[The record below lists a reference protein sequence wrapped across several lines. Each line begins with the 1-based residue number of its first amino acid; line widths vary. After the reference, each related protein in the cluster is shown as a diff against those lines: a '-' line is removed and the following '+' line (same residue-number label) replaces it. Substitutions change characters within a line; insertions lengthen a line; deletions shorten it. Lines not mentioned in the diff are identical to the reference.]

1 MPTGKNTQ
9 QRELHNM
16 NKWTEFAMLED
27 GKILLVH
34 EKNGTWSLPG
44 GWFDVNQSVASNTV
58 KETREEAELQVIAD
72 KIIAVPDWRR
82 HNKCNQP
89 FGVIKILP
97 YKAGRIAFC
106 FIKTGRIAL
115 RFLTRY
121 SIRSTMYYK
130 CIHMKIRI
138 KSRVPGNR
146 NVHEEGNMHKV
157 FTKRSGARVLSMFLA
172 ALLSFSSVDLTAY
185 AAAAQNGAV
194 VTEAGQADRSDIE
207 GSGDASSGN
216 ADKPGDSDAG
226 NGDKDKPENDA
237 DVSGDNA
244 SVSDGDAKLD
254 MGDAS
259 LEAQNSLGRLF
270 KDIMSETEVD
280 TEQTG
285 CGVYSVV
292 MDGTKATASIQALED
307 CTLVV
312 GIYEEDGI
320 RLIATGTA
328 DVTAGDTD
336 VTVSIEADTLPAYYH
351 VKAFLVDNVSLRPC
365 SKVYETDD
373 YTRKMQEF
381 FAKTTSDFTESQV
394 LNLDADET
402 NNFLVFADSVT
413 VIPKSTDA
421 SVNVVAEADEENLVW
436 KIKNPG
442 EDFLALKEGDIFT
455 YYYTDED
462 IIITRVISLSTEG
475 EAENTVL
482 TIQGADPEYED
493 VISFIKYG
501 AANPADD
508 DSGAVATYAA
518 ETAVSTTEAAG
529 ADNTATYAAGAA
541 ENATEADNAAT
552 YAAEADSIATQVDRA
567 GTTYGGVNFPW
578 KMANL
583 EVKPPESNVKIEL
596 SDIGGAVSVKIYV
609 DTANDINTI
618 EAGVSYGVTIKAE
631 VKIDEKEWTKDISLG
646 EIKEP
651 LGLTGLVFSAKVQF
665 VLSVEGN
672 VSAEGTLTGSVGFR
686 CNKNTG
692 VENISKTPELTLT
705 KTVEVTFKVGLK
717 MSIGLELIDD
727 KIASLAVEAEG
738 GLKLKIKAKAKV
750 LDSSSNR
757 HLCNT
762 CFTVNI
768 GPYFEADVKVET
780 LKIFTKK
787 WPLIEKNV
795 SWGSAYFSLDY
806 APHFGWGDCPHV
818 QYQGNVRVLDKAG
831 NPVAGAAV
839 IAATGN
845 NVTNSKGETRLNLN
859 VGKQNIYVKKDG
871 ALYSAEVKLPD
882 GVDKI
887 TGTVTLT
894 INPNA
899 AKKLSDSAYVEQV
912 YAMVYNRGSYDKNV
926 TYAALTAD
934 GSLYMWGGNDY
945 GQVGIGSTDN
955 QDKPVKVLE
964 NVKEFRFPDDRN
976 PLCAAVTKDGSLY
989 MWGSDSYGRLANGQL
1004 GSKQLTPYKVEFD
1017 RKDTKVA
1024 NVYFPSDGVSKNGVA
1039 ITTDGEL
1046 YLWGTNS
1053 YNEINSSNSMYVTV
1067 PTRLLTNVESFTVY
1081 RGTCAA
1087 IEKSGALW
1095 LWGNNTY
1102 GIAGKISTQSVVSPE
1117 EAVHILDGV
1126 KEVHLSYENGVA
1138 VRKNGTL
1145 WIWGYGYGQ
1154 MAGEGDNEQWIPQQQ
1169 ILPEEEITGFYEDK
1183 DCGSKYALN
1192 ADGELYAWGSN
1203 AYGQLGISTNA
1214 GTSTK
1219 NNTPAKIS
1227 ISGIKEFTVQNGT
1240 CAALT
1245 KEGKLYLWGR
1255 NQAGQLGN
1263 GSTGGYSYLPT
1274 AVLADKKVTE
1284 FQLLFGGKL
1293 CVAIVQGTAS
1303 GVSKDLYTWG
1313 SYKGGS
1319 SGGSFYADETDLEP
1333 TLQAENIK
1341 SFLTYPDVEYTYLST
1356 ISTLFTQFAVVKK
1369 DGTLWEWLGTKE
1381 GKQREDFTETA
1392 GTAVCATYV
1401 VNGSVYRQNIAVD
1414 NKGGL
1419 YTYGNP
1425 YFGEKTGVTEQYLF
1439 GDKVVTKELKS
1450 STASQAAITVENI
1463 EGMTNATV
1471 DTESMADAAVGAE
1484 SPENVT
1490 DVADAA
1496 GSMENANDAADDS
1509 DNGEAAPAGDF
1520 SNWEK
1525 NFDGLLPNEIYN
1537 IYAVKSREAENVLGS
1552 DNLLYIGQETS
1563 TAEGTLQAKLALK
1576 ESCEAPE
1583 IFCVAYSRTDLS
1595 DAEVQVEGIIY
1606 DGMPHIPQVTV
1617 ICEGKTLVP
1626 DKDYVVYYEEQVTE
1640 VGNYELTVKGIGVYE
1655 GEKAISY
1662 FVADRGDILMEDTP
1676 EDGIIPEG
1684 LWVAGI
1690 REGGYDYTGTAIKP
1704 EMRVYDKNVLLK
1716 EQVDYTVSY
1725 KNNINANDASV
1736 AAKAPTL
1743 TVTGKGNYTGKD
1755 TKTFKILP
1763 LDISSPLFEAE
1774 NISIASTGKAQ
1785 KPVPTLYFG
1794 SRQLKNKTEFTYSYY
1809 KTDET
1814 TAAAGT
1820 DSAAPAL
1827 NAAGTDS
1834 AAPALNAAGTDNAV
1848 SALNAAAGTDNAAP
1862 AFNAEG
1868 AEKLDSVKDTG
1879 TYYVEL
1885 TGNGNFTGSR
1895 TVKLT
1900 VLPSAKDNPA
1910 VKLISKVTVARIP
1923 SQVYVTANK
1932 NGVVTPEI
1940 TVKDGKTVLEEG
1952 VHYTV
1957 SYSNNNRVGTAFAII
1972 EGIEEAGYS
1981 GSRRVAFQITGTA
1994 ISKAKVTGLTGQTFV
2009 YNGEFHTPELTLTM
2023 KLNGEEKPLTENKDY
2038 TVQWQKNQN
2047 AGTATVV
2054 FTGINGYTGTMKKT
2068 FRIQAFN
2075 MATNADGRLE
2085 AKLVSTEVPYAK
2097 GGAKPELSVTFKT
2110 ESGDVL
2116 QLKEDVDYTVTY
2128 KNNKALNDGS
2138 NEKKLP
2144 SVTIKGKG
2152 NFTGTYKEVLPFTIV
2167 AQDIGRLTLTAADK
2181 VYRNKG
2187 NVYATKVTV
2196 TDLDGKVLNAGTDYE
2211 KTLLYTYKEDT
2222 TLDDGTVRTAG
2233 TVIDK
2238 KDIIPA
2244 GTVICV
2250 TVTPKGN
2257 YTGEPLT
2264 GEYAIKT
2271 YDISGAAVTIP
2282 AQIYTGKPITL
2293 DKTDPKQ
2300 ITVKVKGKVVD
2311 PDQFEIV
2318 SYRNNVAKGTATVI
2332 IRGKDNYGGT
2342 KKVTFKI
2349 NAKKFLWW
2357 SF

>member
-1 MPTGKNTQ
+1 
-9 QRELHNM
+9 
-16 NKWTEFAMLED
+16 
-27 GKILLVH
+27 
-34 EKNGTWSLPG
+34 
-44 GWFDVNQSVASNTV
+44 
-58 KETREEAELQVIAD
+58 
-72 KIIAVPDWRR
+72 
-82 HNKCNQP
+82 
-89 FGVIKILP
+89 
-97 YKAGRIAFC
+97 
-106 FIKTGRIAL
+106 
-115 RFLTRY
+115 
-121 SIRSTMYYK
+121 
-130 CIHMKIRI
+130 
-138 KSRVPGNR
+138 
-146 NVHEEGNMHKV
+146 MHKV

-172 ALLSFSSVDLTAY
+172 ALLSFSGVDLTAY

-194 VTEAGQADRSDIE
+194 VTEAGQADNRDIE

-226 NGDKDKPENDA
+226 NGDKDEPGNDT
-237 DVSGDNA
+237 DVSGDDA

-292 MDGTKATASIQALED
+292 MDGTKATVSIQALED

-413 VIPKSTDA
+413 VISKSTDA

-508 DSGAVATYAA
+508 DNGAVATYAA
-518 ETAVSTTEAAG
+518 ETAG
-529 ADNTATYAAGAA
+529 
-541 ENATEADNAAT
+541 
-552 YAAEADSIATQVDRA
+552 IATQADRA
-567 GTTYGGVNFPW
+567 GTTYGGVSFPW

-964 NVKEFRFPDDRN
+964 NVKEFGFPDDRN

-1024 NVYFPSDGVSKNGVA
+1024 NVYFPSDNVSKNGVA

-1126 KEVHLSYENGVA
+1126 KEVHLNYENGVA

-1169 ILPEEEITGFYEDK
+1169 ILPEEEIAGFYEDENY
-1183 DCGSKYALN
+1183 GSKYALT
-1192 ADGELYAWGSN
+1192 AGGELYAWGSN
-1203 AYGQLGISTNA
+1203 AYGQLGISANA

-1274 AVLADKKVTE
+1274 AVLKDKKVTE
-1284 FQLLFGGKL
+1284 FQFLFGGKL
-1293 CVAIVQGTAS
+1293 CAAIVQGTAS

-1319 SGGSFYADETDLEP
+1319 TGGVFYAEETDLEP

-1356 ISTLFTQFAVVKK
+1356 ISDLFTQFAVVKK

-1392 GTAVCATYV
+1392 GTVVCATYV
-1401 VNGSVYRQNIAVD
+1401 VDGSVYRQHIAVD
-1414 NKGGL
+1414 SKGGL

-1425 YFGEKTGVTEQYLF
+1425 LFGEKTGVTEQYLF

-1450 STASQAAITVENI
+1450 GTATQAAIAVENI

-1471 DTESMADAAVGAE
+1471 DTESMTDAAVGTE
-1484 SPENVT
+1484 SPEN
-1490 DVADAA
+1490 
-1496 GSMENANDAADDS
+1496 MNDAADDS
-1509 DNGEAAPAGDF
+1509 GNGDAAPAGDF
-1520 SNWEK
+1520 SDWEK

-1595 DAEVQVEGIIY
+1595 EAEVQVEGIIY

-1617 ICEGKTLVP
+1617 ICEGKTLVS

-1655 GEKAISY
+1655 GEKAVSY

-1814 TAAAGT
+1814 SAAAGT
-1820 DSAAPAL
+1820 D
-1827 NAAGTDS
+1827 N
-1834 AAPALNAAGTDNAV
+1834 AAPALNAAGTDNA
-1848 SALNAAAGTDNAAP
+1848 AP
-1862 AFNAEG
+1862 ADG
-1868 AEKLDSVKDTG
+1868 AEKLASVTDTG

-2009 YNGEFHTPELTLTM
+2009 YNSEFHTPELTLTM

-2068 FRIQAFN
+2068 FRIQTFN
-2075 MATNADGRLE
+2075 MAANADGRVE
-2085 AKLVSTEVPYAK
+2085 AKLVSAEVPYAK

-2110 ESGDVL
+2110 ESGEVL
-2116 QLKEDVDYTVTY
+2116 QLKEGVDYTVTY

-2211 KTLLYTYKEDT
+2211 KALLYTYKEDT
-2222 TLDDGTVRTAG
+2222 ILDDGTVRTAG

-2282 AQIYTGKPITL
+2282 AQIYTGRPITL

-2318 SYRNNVAKGTATVI
+2318 SYQNNVAKGTATVI

>member
-1 MPTGKNTQ
+1 
-9 QRELHNM
+9 
-16 NKWTEFAMLED
+16 MLED

-34 EKNGTWSLPG
+34 EKNGIWSLPG
-44 GWFDVNQSVASNTV
+44 GWCDVNQSVASNTE
-58 KETREEAELQVIAD
+58 KETREEAGLQVSAD
-72 KIIAVPDWRR
+72 KIIAVQDWRK
-82 HNKCNQP
+82 HNKCNLP

-138 KSRVPGNR
+138 KSRVPDNR
-146 NVHEEGNMHKV
+146 NVHEEDNMHKV

-185 AAAAQNGAV
+185 AAVAQNGAV
-194 VTEAGQADRSDIE
+194 VTEAGQADNRDIE
-207 GSGDASSGN
+207 GAGDASSGN

-226 NGDKDKPENDA
+226 NGDKDEPGNDT
-237 DVSGDNA
+237 DVSGDDA

-336 VTVSIEADTLPAYYH
+336 VTVNIEADTLPAYYH

-421 SVNVVAEADEENLVW
+421 SVNVVAKADEENLIW

-541 ENATEADNAAT
+541 ENATEA
-552 YAAEADSIATQVDRA
+552 AEAAGIATQADRA

-631 VKIDEKEWTKDISLG
+631 VKIDEKEWTKDILLG

-1126 KEVHLSYENGVA
+1126 KEVHLNYENGVA

-1169 ILPEEEITGFYEDK
+1169 ILPEEEIAGFYEDENY
-1183 DCGSKYALN
+1183 GSKYALT
-1192 ADGELYAWGSN
+1192 AGGELYAWGSN
-1203 AYGQLGISTNA
+1203 AYGQLGISANA

-1293 CVAIVQGTAS
+1293 CAAIVQGTAS
-1303 GVSKDLYTWG
+1303 GVSRDLYTWG

-1401 VNGSVYRQNIAVD
+1401 VNGSVYRQNIAID

-1425 YFGEKTGVTEQYLF
+1425 LFGEKTGVTEQYLF

-1450 STASQAAITVENI
+1450 STATQAAV
-1463 EGMTNATV
+1463 AV
-1471 DTESMADAAVGAE
+1471 QSMEGAE

-1496 GSMENANDAADDS
+1496 GSMENVNDAADDS
-1509 DNGEAAPAGDF
+1509 DSGDAAPAGDF

-1595 DAEVQVEGIIY
+1595 EADVQIEGIIY

-1655 GEKAISY
+1655 GEKAVSY
-1662 FVADRGDILMEDTP
+1662 FVADRGDILMGDTP

-1774 NISIASTGKAQ
+1774 NISIAATGKAQ

-1820 DSAAPAL
+1820 DSAVPAF
-1827 NAAGTDS
+1827 NAAGTNS
-1834 AAPALNAAGTDNAV
+1834 AAPALNAAGTDNA
-1848 SALNAAAGTDNAAP
+1848 AP
-1862 AFNAEG
+1862 ADG
-1868 AEKLDSVKDTG
+1868 AEKLDSVKDVG

-1900 VLPSAKDNPA
+1900 VLPSVKDNPA

-1940 TVKDGKTVLEEG
+1940 TVKDGKNVLEEG

-1981 GSRRVAFQITGTA
+1981 GSRCVAFQITGTA

-2075 MATNADGRLE
+2075 MAANADGRLE

-2116 QLKEDVDYTVTY
+2116 QLKEGVDYTVTY

-2152 NFTGTYKEVLPFTIV
+2152 NFTSTYKEILPFTIV

>member
-1 MPTGKNTQ
+1 
-9 QRELHNM
+9 
-16 NKWTEFAMLED
+16 
-27 GKILLVH
+27 
-34 EKNGTWSLPG
+34 
-44 GWFDVNQSVASNTV
+44 
-58 KETREEAELQVIAD
+58 
-72 KIIAVPDWRR
+72 
-82 HNKCNQP
+82 
-89 FGVIKILP
+89 
-97 YKAGRIAFC
+97 
-106 FIKTGRIAL
+106 
-115 RFLTRY
+115 
-121 SIRSTMYYK
+121 
-130 CIHMKIRI
+130 
-138 KSRVPGNR
+138 
-146 NVHEEGNMHKV
+146 MHKV

-226 NGDKDKPENDA
+226 NGDKDKPGDSDAGNGDKDEPGNDT
-237 DVSGDNA
+237 DVSGDDA

-270 KDIMSETEVD
+270 KDIMSETEVE

-365 SKVYETDD
+365 SKVFETDD

-421 SVNVVAEADEENLVW
+421 SVNVVSEADEENLVW

-462 IIITRVISLSTEG
+462 IIITRVTSLSTEG

-518 ETAVSTTEAAG
+518 ETAG
-529 ADNTATYAAGAA
+529 
-541 ENATEADNAAT
+541 
-552 YAAEADSIATQVDRA
+552 IATQADRA

-631 VKIDEKEWTKDISLG
+631 VKIDEKEWTKDILLG

-912 YAMVYNRGSYDKNV
+912 YAMVYNRGSYNKNV

-1024 NVYFPSDGVSKNGVA
+1024 NVYFPSDNVSKNGVA

-1126 KEVHLSYENGVA
+1126 KEVHLNYENGVA

-1183 DCGSKYALN
+1183 DCGSKYALT

-1293 CVAIVQGTAS
+1293 CTAIVQGTAS
-1303 GVSKDLYTWG
+1303 GISKDLYTWG

-1319 SGGSFYADETDLEP
+1319 ASGVFSANEADLKP

-1356 ISTLFTQFAVVKK
+1356 ISDLFTQFAVVKK

-1425 YFGEKTGVTEQYLF
+1425 LFGEKTGVTEQYLF

-1450 STASQAAITVENI
+1450 GTASQAAVTVENI

-1471 DTESMADAAVGAE
+1471 DTESMTDAAVGTE
-1484 SPENVT
+1484 SPENV
-1490 DVADAA
+1490 
-1496 GSMENANDAADDS
+1496 NDAADDS

-1525 NFDGLLPNEIYN
+1525 DFDGLLPNEIYN
-1537 IYAVKSREAENVLGS
+1537 IYAMKSKEAENILGS

-1595 DAEVQVEGIIY
+1595 EAEVQVEGIIY
-1606 DGMPHIPQVTV
+1606 DGMPHIPQVIV

-1655 GEKAISY
+1655 GEKAVFY

-1684 LWVAGI
+1684 IWVAGL

-1725 KNNINANDASV
+1725 KNNINANDATM

-1763 LDISSPLFEAE
+1763 LDISSPLFGAE

-1809 KTDET
+1809 KED
-1814 TAAAGT
+1814 
-1820 DSAAPAL
+1820 
-1827 NAAGTDS
+1827 
-1834 AAPALNAAGTDNAV
+1834 
-1848 SALNAAAGTDNAAP
+1848 
-1862 AFNAEG
+1862 
-1868 AEKLDSVKDTG
+1868 EKLDSVKDIG

-1900 VLPSAKDNPA
+1900 VLPSVKDNPA

-1981 GSRRVAFQITGTA
+1981 GSRRVAFRITGTA

-2075 MATNADGRLE
+2075 MAANADGRLE
-2085 AKLVSTEVPYAK
+2085 AKLVSAEVPYAK
-2097 GGAKPELSVTFKT
+2097 GGAKPELSVTFMT

-2116 QLKEDVDYTVTY
+2116 QLKEGIDYTVTY

-2152 NFTGTYKEVLPFTIV
+2152 NFTGTYKEILPFTIV

-2196 TDLDGKVLNAGTDYE
+2196 TDLDGKALNAGTDYE

-2222 TLDDGTVRTAG
+2222 TLDDGTVRKAG

-2250 TVTPKGN
+2250 TVTPRGS

>member
-1 MPTGKNTQ
+1 MQGKTG
-9 QRELHNM
+9 
-16 NKWTEFAMLED
+16 
-27 GKILLVH
+27 
-34 EKNGTWSLPG
+34 
-44 GWFDVNQSVASNTV
+44 
-58 KETREEAELQVIAD
+58 LQ
-72 KIIAVPDWRR
+72 
-82 HNKCNQP
+82 
-89 FGVIKILP
+89 GLIKIP
-97 YKAGRIAFC
+97 PFKA
-106 FIKTGRIAL
+106 GRIAL

-138 KSRVPGNR
+138 KSRVPDNR

-226 NGDKDKPENDA
+226 NGDKDKPSDSDAGNGDKDKPGDSDAGNGDKDEPGNDA
-237 DVSGDNA
+237 DVSGDDA

-462 IIITRVISLSTEG
+462 IIITRVISLSTKG

-529 ADNTATYAAGAA
+529 ADNTATYAAEAA
-541 ENATEADNAAT
+541 ERTTETAD
-552 YAAEADSIATQVDRA
+552 ADGITTQADRD

-631 VKIDEKEWTKDISLG
+631 VKIDEKEWTKDILLG

-899 AKKLSDSAYVEQV
+899 AKKLSDSVYVEQV

-964 NVKEFRFPDDRN
+964 NVKEFGFPDDRN

-1024 NVYFPSDGVSKNGVA
+1024 NVYFPSDNVSKNGVA

-1126 KEVHLSYENGVA
+1126 KEVHLNYENGVA

-1169 ILPEEEITGFYEDK
+1169 ILPEEEIAGFYEDENY
-1183 DCGSKYALN
+1183 GSKYALT
-1192 ADGELYAWGSN
+1192 AGGELYAWGSN
-1203 AYGQLGISTNA
+1203 AYGQLGISANA

-1293 CVAIVQGTAS
+1293 CAAIVQGTAS

-1401 VNGSVYRQNIAVD
+1401 VNGSVYRQNIAID

-1425 YFGEKTGVTEQYLF
+1425 LFGEKTGVTEQYLF

-1450 STASQAAITVENI
+1450 GTATQSAVAVQ
-1463 EGMTNATV
+1463 
-1471 DTESMADAAVGAE
+1471 SMEGAE
-1484 SPENVT
+1484 SPEIVT

-1496 GSMENANDAADDS
+1496 GSMENVNDAADDS
-1509 DNGEAAPAGDF
+1509 DNGEAAPVGDF

-1525 NFDGLLPNEIYN
+1525 DFDGLLPNEIYN
-1537 IYAVKSREAENVLGS
+1537 IYAMKSKEAENILGS

-1576 ESCEAPE
+1576 ESCETPE

-1595 DAEVQVEGIIY
+1595 EAEVQVEGIIY

-1655 GEKAISY
+1655 GEKAVSY

-1814 TAAAGT
+1814 TAADNAANELNTDSAEPALHAADT
-1820 DSAAPAL
+1820 DSAAPA
-1827 NAAGTDS
+1827 D
-1834 AAPALNAAGTDNAV
+1834 
-1848 SALNAAAGTDNAAP
+1848 
-1862 AFNAEG
+1862 G
-1868 AEKLDSVKDTG
+1868 AEKLDSVKDIG

-1900 VLPSAKDNPA
+1900 VLPSVKDNPA

-2009 YNGEFHTPELTLTM
+2009 YNGEFHTPELMLTM
-2023 KLNGEEKPLTENKDY
+2023 KLNGEEKTLTENKDY

-2075 MATNADGRLE
+2075 MAANADGRLE

-2116 QLKEDVDYTVTY
+2116 QLKEGVDYTVTY
-2128 KNNKALNDGS
+2128 KNNRALNDGS

-2167 AQDIGRLTLTAADK
+2167 AQDISKLTLTAADK

-2257 YTGEPLT
+2257 YKGEPLT

-2311 PDQFEIV
+2311 PDQFEIA

>member
-1 MPTGKNTQ
+1 
-9 QRELHNM
+9 
-16 NKWTEFAMLED
+16 MLED

-82 HNKCNQP
+82 HNKCNLP

-138 KSRVPGNR
+138 KSRVPDNR

-172 ALLSFSSVDLTAY
+172 ALLSFSSVDMTAY

-194 VTEAGQADRSDIE
+194 VTEAGQADNSDIE
-207 GSGDASSGN
+207 GAGDTSSGN

-226 NGDKDKPENDA
+226 NGDEDKPGNDA
-237 DVSGDNA
+237 DVSGDDA

-270 KDIMSETEVD
+270 KDIMSETEVE

-373 YTRKMQEF
+373 YTQKMQEF
-381 FAKTTSDFTESQV
+381 FAKTTSDFTESQM

-518 ETAVSTTEAAG
+518 ETAG
-529 ADNTATYAAGAA
+529 
-541 ENATEADNAAT
+541 
-552 YAAEADSIATQVDRA
+552 IATQADRA

-976 PLCAAVTKDGSLY
+976 PLCAAVTRDGSLY

-1024 NVYFPSDGVSKNGVA
+1024 NVYFPSDNVSKNGVA

-1053 YNEINSSNSMYVTV
+1053 YNEINSSNSMHVTV

-1126 KEVHLSYENGVA
+1126 KEVHLNYENGMA

-1169 ILPEEEITGFYEDK
+1169 ILPEEEIAGFYEDK

-1203 AYGQLGISTNA
+1203 AYGQLGISANA

-1293 CVAIVQGTAS
+1293 CAAIVQGTAS

-1401 VNGSVYRQNIAVD
+1401 VNGSVYRQNIAID

-1450 STASQAAITVENI
+1450 STASQAAIAVQSM
-1463 EGMTNATV
+1463 EGMTDAVNA
-1471 DTESMADAAVGAE
+1471 AE
-1484 SPENVT
+1484 SPEIVT

-1496 GSMENANDAADDS
+1496 GSMENVNDAADDS
-1509 DNGEAAPAGDF
+1509 DNGEAAPVGDF

-1525 NFDGLLPNEIYN
+1525 DFDGLLPNEIYN
-1537 IYAVKSREAENVLGS
+1537 IYAVKSKEAENILGS

-1595 DAEVQVEGIIY
+1595 EAEVQVEGIIY

-1655 GEKAISY
+1655 GEKAVSY

-1716 EQVDYTVSY
+1716 EQMDYTVSY

-1820 DSAAPAL
+1820 DS
-1827 NAAGTDS
+1827 T
-1834 AAPALNAAGTDNAV
+1834 APALNAAGTDNA
-1848 SALNAAAGTDNAAP
+1848 AP
-1862 AFNAEG
+1862 ADG
-1868 AEKLDSVKDTG
+1868 AEKLASVKDTG

-1940 TVKDGKTVLEEG
+1940 TVKDGKNVLEEG

-2075 MATNADGRLE
+2075 MAANADGRLE

-2116 QLKEDVDYTVTY
+2116 QLKEGVDYTVTY

-2152 NFTGTYKEVLPFTIV
+2152 NFTGTYKEILPFTIV

>member
-1 MPTGKNTQ
+1 M
-9 QRELHNM
+9 
-16 NKWTEFAMLED
+16 
-27 GKILLVH
+27 
-34 EKNGTWSLPG
+34 
-44 GWFDVNQSVASNTV
+44 
-58 KETREEAELQVIAD
+58 
-72 KIIAVPDWRR
+72 
-82 HNKCNQP
+82 
-89 FGVIKILP
+89 
-97 YKAGRIAFC
+97 
-106 FIKTGRIAL
+106 
-115 RFLTRY
+115 
-121 SIRSTMYYK
+121 
-130 CIHMKIRI
+130 
-138 KSRVPGNR
+138 
-146 NVHEEGNMHKV
+146 
-157 FTKRSGARVLSMFLA
+157 
-172 ALLSFSSVDLTAY
+172 
-185 AAAAQNGAV
+185 
-194 VTEAGQADRSDIE
+194 
-207 GSGDASSGN
+207 
-216 ADKPGDSDAG
+216 
-226 NGDKDKPENDA
+226 
-237 DVSGDNA
+237 
-244 SVSDGDAKLD
+244 
-254 MGDAS
+254 
-259 LEAQNSLGRLF
+259 
-270 KDIMSETEVD
+270 
-280 TEQTG
+280 
-285 CGVYSVV
+285 
-292 MDGTKATASIQALED
+292 
-307 CTLVV
+307 
-312 GIYEEDGI
+312 
-320 RLIATGTA
+320 
-328 DVTAGDTD
+328 
-336 VTVSIEADTLPAYYH
+336 
-351 VKAFLVDNVSLRPC
+351 
-365 SKVYETDD
+365 
-373 YTRKMQEF
+373 
-381 FAKTTSDFTESQV
+381 
-394 LNLDADET
+394 
-402 NNFLVFADSVT
+402 
-413 VIPKSTDA
+413 
-421 SVNVVAEADEENLVW
+421 
-436 KIKNPG
+436 
-442 EDFLALKEGDIFT
+442 
-455 YYYTDED
+455 
-462 IIITRVISLSTEG
+462 
-475 EAENTVL
+475 
-482 TIQGADPEYED
+482 
-493 VISFIKYG
+493 
-501 AANPADD
+501 
-508 DSGAVATYAA
+508 
-518 ETAVSTTEAAG
+518 
-529 ADNTATYAAGAA
+529 
-541 ENATEADNAAT
+541 
-552 YAAEADSIATQVDRA
+552 
-567 GTTYGGVNFPW
+567 
-578 KMANL
+578 
-583 EVKPPESNVKIEL
+583 
-596 SDIGGAVSVKIYV
+596 
-609 DTANDINTI
+609 
-618 EAGVSYGVTIKAE
+618 
-631 VKIDEKEWTKDISLG
+631 
-646 EIKEP
+646 
-651 LGLTGLVFSAKVQF
+651 
-665 VLSVEGN
+665 
-672 VSAEGTLTGSVGFR
+672 
-686 CNKNTG
+686 
-692 VENISKTPELTLT
+692 
-705 KTVEVTFKVGLK
+705 
-717 MSIGLELIDD
+717 ELIDD
-727 KIASLAVEAEG
+727 KIASLAAEAEG
-738 GLKLKIKAKAKV
+738 GLKLKIKARTRL

-757 HLCNT
+757 HLCNI
-762 CFTVNI
+762 CFTINI
-768 GPYFEADVKVET
+768 GPYFEADIKVET

-818 QYQGNVRVLDKAG
+818 QYEGNVRVLDKTG
-831 NPVAGAAV
+831 NPVVGAAV

-845 NVTNSKGETRLNLN
+845 NVTNDKGETRLNLN

-871 ALYSAEVKLPD
+871 ALYSTEVKLPD
-882 GVDKI
+882 DVDKI

-945 GQVGIGSTDN
+945 GQLGIGSTDN

-964 NVKEFRFPDDRN
+964 NVKEFQFPDDRN

-1004 GSKQLTPYKVEFD
+1004 GSKQLIPYKVEFD

-1024 NVYFPSDGVSKNGVA
+1024 NVYFTSDSVSKNGVA

-1053 YNEINSSNSMYVTV
+1053 HNEINSSNSLYVTV

-1126 KEVHLSYENGVA
+1126 KEVHLNFENGVA

-1154 MAGEGDNEQWIPQQQ
+1154 MAGEGDNQQWIPQQQ
-1169 ILPEEEITGFYEDK
+1169 ILPEEEIAGFYEDENY
-1183 DCGSKYALN
+1183 GSKYALT
-1192 ADGELYAWGSN
+1192 AGGELYAWGSN
-1203 AYGQLGISTNA
+1203 AYGQLGISANA

-1227 ISGIKEFTVQNGT
+1227 ISGIKEFTIQNGT

-1274 AVLADKKVTE
+1274 AVLKDKKVTE
-1284 FQLLFGGKL
+1284 FQFLFGGKL
-1293 CVAIVQGTAS
+1293 CAAIVQGTAS

-1313 SYKGGS
+1313 SYKGRS
-1319 SGGSFYADETDLEP
+1319 TGGVFYADETDLES

-1341 SFLTYPDVEYTYLST
+1341 SFLVYPDVEYTYLST
-1356 ISTLFTQFAVVKK
+1356 ISDLFTQFAVVKK

-1392 GTAVCATYV
+1392 GTVVCATYV
-1401 VNGSVYRQNIAVD
+1401 VDGSVYRQHIAVD
-1414 NKGGL
+1414 SKGGL

-1425 YFGEKTGVTEQYLF
+1425 LFGEKTGVTEQYLF

-1450 STASQAAITVENI
+1450 GTATQAAVAVQSM
-1463 EGMTNATV
+1463 EGMT
-1471 DTESMADAAVGAE
+1471 D
-1484 SPENVT
+1484 
-1490 DVADAA
+1490 
-1496 GSMENANDAADDS
+1496 
-1509 DNGEAAPAGDF
+1509 AAPAGDF

-1537 IYAVKSREAENVLGS
+1537 IYAVKSKEAENILGS
-1552 DNLLYIGQETS
+1552 DNLLYIGQEVS

-1576 ESCEAPE
+1576 ESCETPE

-1595 DAEVQVEGIIY
+1595 EAEVQVEGIIY

-1617 ICEGKTLVP
+1617 ICEGKNLVL

-1655 GEKAISY
+1655 GERAVSY

-1814 TAAAGT
+1814 TAE
-1820 DSAAPAL
+1820 D
-1827 NAAGTDS
+1827 NAANELNTDS
-1834 AAPALNAAGTDNAV
+1834 AAPALNAAGTDNA
-1848 SALNAAAGTDNAAP
+1848 ALAD
-1862 AFNAEG
+1862 G
-1868 AEKLDSVKDTG
+1868 AEKLDSVKDIG

-1952 VHYTV
+1952 IHYTV

-2023 KLNGEEKPLTENKDY
+2023 KLNGEEKTLTENKDY

-2075 MATNADGRLE
+2075 MAANADGRLE
-2085 AKLVSTEVPYAK
+2085 AKLVSAEVPYAK
-2097 GGAKPELSVTFKT
+2097 GGVKPELSVTFKT
-2110 ESGDVL
+2110 ENGDVL
-2116 QLKEDVDYTVTY
+2116 QLKEGVDYTVTY

-2167 AQDIGRLTLTAADK
+2167 AQDISRLTLTAADK
-2181 VYRNKG
+2181 VYQNKG
-2187 NVYATKVTV
+2187 NIYATKVTV

-2222 TLDDGTVRTAG
+2222 ILDDGTVRTAG

-2282 AQIYTGKPITL
+2282 AQIYTGKPITF
-2293 DKTDPKQ
+2293 DKNDPKQ

-2318 SYRNNVAKGTATVI
+2318 SYQNNVAKGTATVI

>member
-1 MPTGKNTQ
+1 
-9 QRELHNM
+9 
-16 NKWTEFAMLED
+16 
-27 GKILLVH
+27 
-34 EKNGTWSLPG
+34 
-44 GWFDVNQSVASNTV
+44 
-58 KETREEAELQVIAD
+58 
-72 KIIAVPDWRR
+72 
-82 HNKCNQP
+82 
-89 FGVIKILP
+89 
-97 YKAGRIAFC
+97 
-106 FIKTGRIAL
+106 
-115 RFLTRY
+115 
-121 SIRSTMYYK
+121 MYYK

-185 AAAAQNGAV
+185 AAAAQNGAT
-194 VTEAGQADRSDIE
+194 VTEAGQTDNSDIE
-207 GSGDASSGN
+207 GAGDASSGN

-226 NGDKDKPENDA
+226 NGDADKPGDSDAGNGNADKPGDSDAGNGNEDKPGNDT
-237 DVSGDNA
+237 DVSGDDA

-270 KDIMSETEVD
+270 KDIMSETEVE

-328 DVTAGDTD
+328 DVSAGDTS

-365 SKVYETDD
+365 SKVFETDD

-413 VIPKSTDA
+413 VIPRSTDA
-421 SVNVVAEADEENLVW
+421 SVNVVAEADEENLIW
-436 KIKNPG
+436 KIENPG
-442 EDFLALKEGDIFT
+442 EDFLALEEGDIFT

-462 IIITRVISLSTEG
+462 IIITRVTSLSTEG

-501 AANPADD
+501 AANPAED
-508 DSGAVATYAA
+508 DSSAA
-518 ETAVSTTEAAG
+518 
-529 ADNTATYAAGAA
+529 
-541 ENATEADNAAT
+541 AAT
-552 YAAEADSIATQVDRA
+552 YAAEAVEGTTEAAEADNTAAYAAETAENATEAAEADNTAAYAAGAVENVAEAAGIATQADRA

-578 KMANL
+578 KMGNL
-583 EVKPPESNVKIEL
+583 EVKQPDDMGKIEF
-596 SDIGGAVSVKIYV
+596 SDIGGTVSVKIYV
-609 DTANDINTI
+609 DTANDISTI
-618 EAGVSYGVTIKAE
+618 EAGVSYGITVKAE
-631 VKIDEKEWTKDISLG
+631 IKIAEKDLFDDISLG
-646 EIKEP
+646 EIKQP
-651 LGLTGLVFSAKVQF
+651 LGLTGLVFSAKVKLVF
-665 VLSVEGN
+665 SVEATGSVEG
-672 VSAEGTLTGSVGFR
+672 TMTGSVGFR

-692 VENISKTPELTLT
+692 VENISKTPEFTIT
-705 KTVEVTFKVGLK
+705 KAEELTFKVGLK
-717 MSIGLELIDD
+717 ISIGLELIDD
-727 KIASLAVEAEG
+727 KIASLAAEAEG
-738 GLKLKIKAKAKV
+738 GLKLKIKARTRL

-757 HLCNT
+757 HLCNI
-762 CFTVNI
+762 CFTINI
-768 GPYFEADVKVET
+768 GPYFEANIKVET

-818 QYQGNVRVLDKAG
+818 QYEGNVRVLDKAG

-845 NVTNSKGETRLNLN
+845 NVTNDKGETRLNLN

-882 GVDKI
+882 DVDKI

-964 NVKEFRFPDDRN
+964 NVKEFQFPDDRN

-1024 NVYFPSDGVSKNGVA
+1024 NVYFPSDSTSKNGVA

-1053 YNEINSSNSMYVTV
+1053 HKEINSSNSLYVTV
-1067 PTRLLTNVESFTVY
+1067 PTRLLTNVESFTVCQ
-1081 RGTCAA
+1081 GTCAA

-1126 KEVHLSYENGVA
+1126 KEVHLNYENGVA

-1154 MAGEGDNEQWIPQQQ
+1154 MAGEGDNQQWIPQQQ
-1169 ILPEEEITGFYEDK
+1169 ILPEEEIAGFYEDEGY
-1183 DCGSKYALN
+1183 GSKYALT

-1203 AYGQLGISTNA
+1203 AYGQLGISANA

-1227 ISGIKEFTVQNGT
+1227 INGIKEFTVQNGT

-1274 AVLADKKVTE
+1274 AVLTDKKVME
-1284 FQLLFGGKL
+1284 FQFLFGGKL
-1293 CVAIVQGTAS
+1293 CAAIVQGTAS
-1303 GVSKDLYTWG
+1303 GISKDLYTWG
-1313 SYKGGS
+1313 SYKGRS
-1319 SGGSFYADETDLEP
+1319 TGGVFYADETDLEP

-1341 SFLTYPDVEYTYLST
+1341 SFLVYPDVEYTYLST
-1356 ISTLFTQFAVVKK
+1356 ISDLFTQFAVVKK

-1392 GTAVCATYV
+1392 GTVVCATYV
-1401 VNGSVYRQNIAVD
+1401 VDGSVYRQHIAVD
-1414 NKGGL
+1414 SKGGL
-1419 YTYGNP
+1419 YIYGNP
-1425 YFGEKTGVTEQYLF
+1425 LFGEKTGVTEQYLF

-1450 STASQAAITVENI
+1450 GTATQAAIAVESM
-1463 EGMTNATV
+1463 EDMTNAV
-1471 DTESMADAAVGAE
+1471 NAVE
-1484 SPENVT
+1484 SPESV
-1490 DVADAA
+1490 
-1496 GSMENANDAADDS
+1496 NDAADDS
-1509 DNGEAAPAGDF
+1509 DSGEAAPAGDF

-1525 NFDGLLPNEIYN
+1525 DFDGLLPNEIYN
-1537 IYAVKSREAENVLGS
+1537 IYAVKSKEAENILGS

-1595 DAEVQVEGIIY
+1595 EAEVQVEGIIY

-1617 ICEGKTLVP
+1617 ICEGKTLVL

-1640 VGNYELTVKGIGVYE
+1640 VGNYELTVKGIGIYE
-1655 GEKAISY
+1655 GEKAVSY

-1690 REGGYDYTGTAIKP
+1690 REGGYDYTGTTIKP

-1820 DSAAPAL
+1820 D
-1827 NAAGTDS
+1827 NAAF
-1834 AAPALNAAGTDNAV
+1834 ALNAAGTDNA
-1848 SALNAAAGTDNAAP
+1848 AP
-1862 AFNAEG
+1862 ADG

-1895 TVKLT
+1895 TIKLT

-2023 KLNGEEKPLTENKDY
+2023 KLNGEEKTLTENKDY

-2075 MATNADGRLE
+2075 MAANADGRLE

-2097 GGAKPELSVTFKT
+2097 GGVKPELSVTFKT
-2110 ESGDVL
+2110 ENGDVL
-2116 QLKEDVDYTVTY
+2116 QLKEGVDYTVTY

-2167 AQDIGRLTLTAADK
+2167 AQDISRLTLTAADK
-2181 VYRNKG
+2181 VYQNKG
-2187 NVYATKVTV
+2187 NIYTTKVTV
-2196 TDLDGKVLNAGTDYE
+2196 TDLDGKALNAGTDYE

-2257 YTGEPLT
+2257 YTGGPLT

-2293 DKTDPKQ
+2293 DKNDPKQ

-2318 SYRNNVAKGTATVI
+2318 SYQNNVAKGTATVI

>member
-1 MPTGKNTQ
+1 
-9 QRELHNM
+9 
-16 NKWTEFAMLED
+16 
-27 GKILLVH
+27 
-34 EKNGTWSLPG
+34 
-44 GWFDVNQSVASNTV
+44 
-58 KETREEAELQVIAD
+58 
-72 KIIAVPDWRR
+72 
-82 HNKCNQP
+82 
-89 FGVIKILP
+89 
-97 YKAGRIAFC
+97 
-106 FIKTGRIAL
+106 
-115 RFLTRY
+115 
-121 SIRSTMYYK
+121 
-130 CIHMKIRI
+130 
-138 KSRVPGNR
+138 
-146 NVHEEGNMHKV
+146 MHKV

-185 AAAAQNGAV
+185 AAAAQNGAT

-207 GSGDASSGN
+207 ESGDASSGN

-226 NGDKDKPENDA
+226 NGDKDKPGDSDAGNGDKDKPGDSDAGNGDKDEPGNDA

-280 TEQTG
+280 TEQTD

-351 VKAFLVDNVSLRPC
+351 VKAFLVDDVSLRPC

-518 ETAVSTTEAAG
+518 ETAVSTTEAAE
-529 ADNTATYAAGAA
+529 ADNTATYAAEAA
-541 ENATEADNAAT
+541 ESTTEAAGADNTAT
-552 YAAEADSIATQVDRA
+552 YAAEADSIATQADRA

-631 VKIDEKEWTKDISLG
+631 VKIDEKEWTKDILLG

-871 ALYSAEVKLPD
+871 ALYSAEIKLPD

-899 AKKLSDSAYVEQV
+899 VKKLSDSAYVEQV

-964 NVKEFRFPDDRN
+964 NVKEFGFPDDRN

-1024 NVYFPSDGVSKNGVA
+1024 NVYFPSDNVSKNGVA

-1126 KEVHLSYENGVA
+1126 KEVHLNYENGVA

-1183 DCGSKYALN
+1183 DYGSKYALT
-1192 ADGELYAWGSN
+1192 AGGELYAWGSN
-1203 AYGQLGISTNA
+1203 AYGQLGTSANA

-1274 AVLADKKVTE
+1274 AVLTDKKVTE
-1284 FQLLFGGKL
+1284 FQFLFGGKL
-1293 CVAIVQGTAS
+1293 CAAIVQGTAS

-1319 SGGSFYADETDLEP
+1319 SGGVFYADETDLEP
-1333 TLQAENIK
+1333 TFQAENIK

-1392 GTAVCATYV
+1392 EAVVCATYV
-1401 VNGSVYRQNIAVD
+1401 VDGSVYRQHIAVD
-1414 NKGGL
+1414 SKGGL

-1425 YFGEKTGVTEQYLF
+1425 LFGEKTGVTEQYLF

-1450 STASQAAITVENI
+1450 STATQAAVTVENI

-1471 DTESMADAAVGAE
+1471 DTESMTDVAVGTE
-1484 SPENVT
+1484 SPENV
-1490 DVADAA
+1490 
-1496 GSMENANDAADDS
+1496 NDAADDS
-1509 DNGEAAPAGDF
+1509 DSGDATPAGDF

-1537 IYAVKSREAENVLGS
+1537 IYAMKSREAENILGS

-1576 ESCEAPE
+1576 ESCETPE

-1595 DAEVQVEGIIY
+1595 EADVQVEGIIY

-1617 ICEGKTLVP
+1617 IYEGKTLVP

-1655 GEKAISY
+1655 GEKAVSY

-1684 LWVAGI
+1684 LWVAGL

-1820 DSAAPAL
+1820 DNAAPAL
-1827 NAAGTDS
+1827 NAAGADN
-1834 AAPALNAAGTDNAV
+1834 AVPALNAAGTDNA
-1848 SALNAAAGTDNAAP
+1848 AP
-1862 AFNAEG
+1862 ADG
-1868 AEKLDSVKDTG
+1868 AEKLDSVKDVG

-1940 TVKDGKTVLEEG
+1940 TVKDGKNVLEEG

-2075 MATNADGRLE
+2075 MAANADGRLE

-2097 GGAKPELSVTFKT
+2097 GGAKPKLSVTFKT

-2116 QLKEDVDYTVTY
+2116 QLKEGVDYTVTY

-2152 NFTGTYKEVLPFTIV
+2152 NFTGTYKEILPFTIV
-2167 AQDIGRLTLTAADK
+2167 AQDISRLTLTAADK
-2181 VYRNKG
+2181 VYQNKG
-2187 NVYATKVTV
+2187 NIYTTKVTV

-2222 TLDDGTVRTAG
+2222 VLDDGTVRTAG

-2250 TVTPKGN
+2250 TVTPKGS

>member
-1 MPTGKNTQ
+1 
-9 QRELHNM
+9 
-16 NKWTEFAMLED
+16 
-27 GKILLVH
+27 
-34 EKNGTWSLPG
+34 
-44 GWFDVNQSVASNTV
+44 
-58 KETREEAELQVIAD
+58 
-72 KIIAVPDWRR
+72 
-82 HNKCNQP
+82 
-89 FGVIKILP
+89 
-97 YKAGRIAFC
+97 
-106 FIKTGRIAL
+106 
-115 RFLTRY
+115 
-121 SIRSTMYYK
+121 
-130 CIHMKIRI
+130 
-138 KSRVPGNR
+138 
-146 NVHEEGNMHKV
+146 MHKV

-194 VTEAGQADRSDIE
+194 VTEAGQADNRDIE

-226 NGDKDKPENDA
+226 NGDKDKPGDSDAGNGDKDEPGNDT
-237 DVSGDNA
+237 DVSGDDA

-270 KDIMSETEVD
+270 KDIMSETEVE

-365 SKVYETDD
+365 SKVFETDD

-421 SVNVVAEADEENLVW
+421 SVNVVSEADEENLVW

-462 IIITRVISLSTEG
+462 VIITRVTSLSTEG

-508 DSGAVATYAA
+508 DSGTAATYAA

-529 ADNTATYAAGAA
+529 ADNTATYAA
-541 ENATEADNAAT
+541 
-552 YAAEADSIATQVDRA
+552 EADSIATQADRA
-567 GTTYGGVNFPW
+567 DTAYGGVSFPW

-631 VKIDEKEWTKDISLG
+631 VKIDEKEWTKDILLG

-727 KIASLAVEAEG
+727 KIASLAAEAEG

-1004 GSKQLTPYKVEFD
+1004 GSKQLIPYKVEFD

-1126 KEVHLSYENGVA
+1126 KEVHLNYENGVA

-1169 ILPEEEITGFYEDK
+1169 ILPEEKITGFYEDK
-1183 DCGSKYALN
+1183 DCGSKYALT

-1203 AYGQLGISTNA
+1203 AYGQLGISANA

-1255 NQAGQLGN
+1255 NLAGQLGN

-1284 FQLLFGGKL
+1284 FQFLFGGKL
-1293 CVAIVQGTAS
+1293 CAAIVQGTAS

-1319 SGGSFYADETDLEP
+1319 SGGSFYADETDLKP

-1401 VNGSVYRQNIAVD
+1401 VDGSVYRQNIAVD

-1419 YTYGNP
+1419 YTYGNSLS
-1425 YFGEKTGVTEQYLF
+1425 GEKTGVTEQYLF

-1450 STASQAAITVENI
+1450 GTASQAAIAVENI

-1471 DTESMADAAVGAE
+1471 DTESMAVAAVGAE

-1496 GSMENANDAADDS
+1496 ESPENVNDAADDS
-1509 DNGEAAPAGDF
+1509 DSGEAAPAGDF

-1537 IYAVKSREAENVLGS
+1537 IYAVKSKEAENILGS

-1595 DAEVQVEGIIY
+1595 EAEVQVEGIIY

-1655 GEKAISY
+1655 GEKAVSY

-1684 LWVAGI
+1684 LWVAGL

-1725 KNNINANDASV
+1725 KNNINANDATM

-1763 LDISSPLFEAE
+1763 LDISSPLFGAE

-1814 TAAAGT
+1814 TAA
-1820 DSAAPAL
+1820 D
-1827 NAAGTDS
+1827 NAANELNTDN
-1834 AAPALNAAGTDNAV
+1834 AVPALNAAGTDN
-1848 SALNAAAGTDNAAP
+1848 TAP
-1862 AFNAEG
+1862 ADG
-1868 AEKLDSVKDTG
+1868 AEKLASVKDVG

-1940 TVKDGKTVLEEG
+1940 TVKDGKNVLEEG

-2009 YNGEFHTPELTLTM
+2009 YNGEFHTPELMLTM
-2023 KLNGEEKPLTENKDY
+2023 KLNGEEKPLTESKDY

-2075 MATNADGRLE
+2075 MAANADGRLE

-2116 QLKEDVDYTVTY
+2116 QLKEGVDYTVTY

-2152 NFTGTYKEVLPFTIV
+2152 NFTGTYKEILPFTIV

-2222 TLDDGTVRTAG
+2222 TLDDGTVRAAG

-2257 YTGEPLT
+2257 YKGEPLT

>member
-1 MPTGKNTQ
+1 
-9 QRELHNM
+9 
-16 NKWTEFAMLED
+16 
-27 GKILLVH
+27 
-34 EKNGTWSLPG
+34 
-44 GWFDVNQSVASNTV
+44 
-58 KETREEAELQVIAD
+58 
-72 KIIAVPDWRR
+72 
-82 HNKCNQP
+82 
-89 FGVIKILP
+89 
-97 YKAGRIAFC
+97 
-106 FIKTGRIAL
+106 
-115 RFLTRY
+115 
-121 SIRSTMYYK
+121 
-130 CIHMKIRI
+130 
-138 KSRVPGNR
+138 
-146 NVHEEGNMHKV
+146 MHKV

-172 ALLSFSSVDLTAY
+172 ALLSFSSIDLTAY
-185 AAAAQNGAV
+185 AAAAQNGTM
-194 VTEAGQADRSDIE
+194 VTEAGQADNSDIE
-207 GSGDASSGN
+207 GAGDTSSGNADKPGDSDASSGN

-226 NGDKDKPENDA
+226 NGDKDKPGNDA
-237 DVSGDNA
+237 DVSGDDA

-270 KDIMSETEVD
+270 KDIMSETEVE

-365 SKVYETDD
+365 SKVFETDD

-421 SVNVVAEADEENLVW
+421 SVNVVSEADEENLVW

-462 IIITRVISLSTEG
+462 VIITRVTSLSTEG

-508 DSGAVATYAA
+508 DSGTAATYAA

-529 ADNTATYAAGAA
+529 ADNTATYAA
-541 ENATEADNAAT
+541 
-552 YAAEADSIATQVDRA
+552 EADSIATQADRA
-567 GTTYGGVNFPW
+567 GTAYGGVSFPW

-631 VKIDEKEWTKDISLG
+631 VKIDEKEWTKDILLG

-717 MSIGLELIDD
+717 ISMGLELIDD
-727 KIASLAVEAEG
+727 KIASLAAEAEG

-882 GVDKI
+882 GVDKV

-1004 GSKQLTPYKVEFD
+1004 GSKQLTPYKMEFD

-1039 ITTDGEL
+1039 ITTNGEL

-1102 GIAGKISTQSVVSPE
+1102 GIAGKIRTQSVVSPE

-1126 KEVHLSYENGVA
+1126 KEVHLNYENGVA

-1154 MAGEGDNEQWIPQQQ
+1154 MAGEGDNKQWIPQQQ
-1169 ILPEEEITGFYEDK
+1169 ILPEEEIAGFYEDENY
-1183 DCGSKYALN
+1183 GSKYALT
-1192 ADGELYAWGSN
+1192 AGGELYAWGSN
-1203 AYGQLGISTNA
+1203 AYGQLGVSANA

-1240 CAALT
+1240 CAALS

-1284 FQLLFGGKL
+1284 FQFLFGGKL
-1293 CVAIVQGTAS
+1293 CAAIVQGTAS

-1341 SFLTYPDVEYTYLST
+1341 SFLVYPDVEYTYLST
-1356 ISTLFTQFAVVKK
+1356 SSTLFTQFAVVKK

-1392 GTAVCATYV
+1392 EAVVCATYV
-1401 VNGSVYRQNIAVD
+1401 VDGSVYRQHIAVD
-1414 NKGGL
+1414 SKGGL

-1425 YFGEKTGVTEQYLF
+1425 LFGEKTGVTEQYLF

-1450 STASQAAITVENI
+1450 STASQAAVTVENI

-1471 DTESMADAAVGAE
+1471 DTESMTDAAVGTE
-1484 SPENVT
+1484 SPENV
-1490 DVADAA
+1490 
-1496 GSMENANDAADDS
+1496 NDAADDS
-1509 DNGEAAPAGDF
+1509 DSKDAAPAGDF
-1520 SNWEK
+1520 SDWEK

-1576 ESCEAPE
+1576 ESCETPE

-1595 DAEVQVEGIIY
+1595 EAEVQVEGIIY
-1606 DGMPHIPQVTV
+1606 DGMPHIPQVIV

-1655 GEKAISY
+1655 GEKAVSY

-1716 EQVDYTVSY
+1716 EKVDYTVSY
-1725 KNNINANDASV
+1725 KNNINANDATM

-1763 LDISSPLFEAE
+1763 LDISSPLFGAE

-1814 TAAAGT
+1814 TAADNAANELNT

-1827 NAAGTDS
+1827 HAADTDNT
-1834 AAPALNAAGTDNAV
+1834 APAD
-1848 SALNAAAGTDNAAP
+1848 
-1862 AFNAEG
+1862 G
-1868 AEKLDSVKDTG
+1868 AEKLDSVTDVG

-1900 VLPSAKDNPA
+1900 VLPSVKDNPA

-1940 TVKDGKTVLEEG
+1940 TE
-1952 VHYTV
+1952 
-1957 SYSNNNRVGTAFAII
+1957 RAF
-1972 EGIEEAGYS
+1972 
-1981 GSRRVAFQITGTA
+1981 
-1994 ISKAKVTGLTGQTFV
+1994 
-2009 YNGEFHTPELTLTM
+2009 
-2023 KLNGEEKPLTENKDY
+2023 
-2038 TVQWQKNQN
+2038 
-2047 AGTATVV
+2047 
-2054 FTGINGYTGTMKKT
+2054 
-2068 FRIQAFN
+2068 
-2075 MATNADGRLE
+2075 
-2085 AKLVSTEVPYAK
+2085 
-2097 GGAKPELSVTFKT
+2097 
-2110 ESGDVL
+2110 
-2116 QLKEDVDYTVTY
+2116 
-2128 KNNKALNDGS
+2128 
-2138 NEKKLP
+2138 
-2144 SVTIKGKG
+2144 
-2152 NFTGTYKEVLPFTIV
+2152 
-2167 AQDIGRLTLTAADK
+2167 
-2181 VYRNKG
+2181 
-2187 NVYATKVTV
+2187 
-2196 TDLDGKVLNAGTDYE
+2196 
-2211 KTLLYTYKEDT
+2211 T
-2222 TLDDGTVRTAG
+2222 TR
-2233 TVIDK
+2233 
-2238 KDIIPA
+2238 
-2244 GTVICV
+2244 
-2250 TVTPKGN
+2250 
-2257 YTGEPLT
+2257 
-2264 GEYAIKT
+2264 
-2271 YDISGAAVTIP
+2271 
-2282 AQIYTGKPITL
+2282 
-2293 DKTDPKQ
+2293 
-2300 ITVKVKGKVVD
+2300 
-2311 PDQFEIV
+2311 
-2318 SYRNNVAKGTATVI
+2318 
-2332 IRGKDNYGGT
+2332 
-2342 KKVTFKI
+2342 
-2349 NAKKFLWW
+2349 
-2357 SF
+2357 

>member
-1 MPTGKNTQ
+1 MPELPENRRKFLLKN
-9 QRELHNM
+9 R
-16 NKWTEFAMLED
+16 
-27 GKILLVH
+27 KI
-34 EKNGTWSLPG
+34 P
-44 GWFDVNQSVASNTV
+44 
-58 KETREEAELQVIAD
+58 
-72 KIIAVPDWRR
+72 
-82 HNKCNQP
+82 
-89 FGVIKILP
+89 
-97 YKAGRIAFC
+97 
-106 FIKTGRIAL
+106 L
-115 RFLTRY
+115 RFLTKY
-121 SIRSTMYYK
+121 CIRSTMYYK

-138 KSRVPGNR
+138 KSRVPDNR
-146 NVHEEGNMHKV
+146 NVHEEDNMHKV

-194 VTEAGQADRSDIE
+194 VTEAGQADNRDIE

-226 NGDKDKPENDA
+226 NGDKDEPGNDA

-541 ENATEADNAAT
+541 ENATEAVETAG
-552 YAAEADSIATQVDRA
+552 IATQADRA

-631 VKIDEKEWTKDISLG
+631 VKIDEKEWTKDILLG

-705 KTVEVTFKVGLK
+705 KTVEVTFKAGIKISFGV
-717 MSIGLELIDD
+717 ELIDD
-727 KIASLAVEAEG
+727 KIASLAAEAEG

-1053 YNEINSSNSMYVTV
+1053 YNEINGSNSMYVTV

-1126 KEVHLSYENGVA
+1126 KEVHLNYENGVA

-1169 ILPEEEITGFYEDK
+1169 ILPEEEIAGFYEDENY
-1183 DCGSKYALN
+1183 GSKYALT
-1192 ADGELYAWGSN
+1192 AGGELYAWGSN
-1203 AYGQLGISTNA
+1203 AYGQLGISANA

-1227 ISGIKEFTVQNGT
+1227 ISGIKEFAVQNGT

-1284 FQLLFGGKL
+1284 FQFLFGGKL
-1293 CVAIVQGTAS
+1293 CAAIVQGTAS
-1303 GVSKDLYTWG
+1303 GISKDLYTWG

-1319 SGGSFYADETDLEP
+1319 ASGVFSANEADLEP

-1356 ISTLFTQFAVVKK
+1356 ISDLFTQFAVVKK

-1401 VNGSVYRQNIAVD
+1401 VNGSVYRQNIAID

-1425 YFGEKTGVTEQYLF
+1425 YYGAKEGVTGQYLF

-1450 STASQAAITVENI
+1450 STASQAAVAVENI

-1471 DTESMADAAVGAE
+1471 DTESMTDAAVGTE

-1509 DNGEAAPAGDF
+1509 DSGEATPAGDF

-1525 NFDGLLPNEIYN
+1525 NFDGLFPNEVYN
-1537 IYAVKSREAENVLGS
+1537 IYAMKSREAENVLGS

-1576 ESCEAPE
+1576 ESCETPE

-1655 GEKAISY
+1655 GEKAVSY

-1755 TKTFKILP
+1755 TKTFKIQP

-1827 NAAGTDS
+1827 NAAGTDN
-1834 AAPALNAAGTDNAV
+1834 AVPALNAAGTDN
-1848 SALNAAAGTDNAAP
+1848 TAP
-1862 AFNAEG
+1862 ADG
-1868 AEKLDSVKDTG
+1868 AEKLASVKDVG

-1940 TVKDGKTVLEEG
+1940 TVKDGKNVLEEG

-2075 MATNADGRLE
+2075 MAANADGRLE

-2097 GGAKPELSVTFKT
+2097 GGAKPEMSVTFKT
-2110 ESGDVL
+2110 ESGEVL
-2116 QLKEDVDYTVTY
+2116 QLKEGVDYTVTY

-2152 NFTGTYKEVLPFTIV
+2152 NFTGTYKEILPFTIV
-2167 AQDIGRLTLTAADK
+2167 AQDISKLTLTAADK

-2257 YTGEPLT
+2257 YKGEPLT

>member
-1 MPTGKNTQ
+1 
-9 QRELHNM
+9 
-16 NKWTEFAMLED
+16 
-27 GKILLVH
+27 
-34 EKNGTWSLPG
+34 
-44 GWFDVNQSVASNTV
+44 
-58 KETREEAELQVIAD
+58 
-72 KIIAVPDWRR
+72 
-82 HNKCNQP
+82 
-89 FGVIKILP
+89 
-97 YKAGRIAFC
+97 
-106 FIKTGRIAL
+106 
-115 RFLTRY
+115 
-121 SIRSTMYYK
+121 
-130 CIHMKIRI
+130 
-138 KSRVPGNR
+138 
-146 NVHEEGNMHKV
+146 MHKV
-157 FTKRSGARVLSMFLA
+157 FTKRSGARVLCMFLA

-185 AAAAQNGAV
+185 AAAAQNGTM
-194 VTEAGQADRSDIE
+194 VTEAGQADNSDIE
-207 GSGDASSGN
+207 GAGDTSSGN
-216 ADKPGDSDAG
+216 ADKPG
-226 NGDKDKPENDA
+226 NDA
-237 DVSGDNA
+237 DVSGDDA

-270 KDIMSETEVD
+270 KDIMSETEVE

-365 SKVYETDD
+365 SKVFETDD

-421 SVNVVAEADEENLVW
+421 SVNVVSEADEENLVW

-455 YYYTDED
+455 YYYSDED
-462 IIITRVISLSTEG
+462 VIITRVTSLSTEG

-501 AANPADD
+501 A
-508 DSGAVATYAA
+508 

-529 ADNTATYAAGAA
+529 ADNTATYAA
-541 ENATEADNAAT
+541 
-552 YAAEADSIATQVDRA
+552 EADSIATQADRA
-567 GTTYGGVNFPW
+567 GTAYGGVSFPW

-631 VKIDEKEWTKDISLG
+631 VKIDEKEWTKDILLG

-672 VSAEGTLTGSVGFR
+672 VSTEGTLTGSVGFR
-686 CNKNTG
+686 CNKSTG
-692 VENISKTPELTLT
+692 VENISKTPVLTLT

-717 MSIGLELIDD
+717 ISMGLELIDD
-727 KIASLAVEAEG
+727 KIASLAAEAEG

-989 MWGSDSYGRLANGQL
+989 MWGSDSHGRLANGQL

-1024 NVYFPSDGVSKNGVA
+1024 NVYFPSDGVSKNGAA

-1067 PTRLLTNVESFTVY
+1067 PTRLLINVESFTVY

-1102 GIAGKISTQSVVSPE
+1102 GIAGKIRTQSVVSPK

-1126 KEVHLSYENGVA
+1126 KEVHLNYENGVA

-1169 ILPEEEITGFYEDK
+1169 ILPEEEIAGFYEDENY
-1183 DCGSKYALN
+1183 GSKYALT
-1192 ADGELYAWGSN
+1192 AGGELYAWGSN
-1203 AYGQLGISTNA
+1203 AYGQLGISANA

-1284 FQLLFGGKL
+1284 FQFLFGGKL
-1293 CVAIVQGTAS
+1293 CAAIVQGTAS

-1319 SGGSFYADETDLEP
+1319 SGGLFYADETDLEP

-1341 SFLTYPDVEYTYLST
+1341 SFLVYPDVEYTYLST

-1392 GTAVCATYV
+1392 EAVVCATYV
-1401 VNGSVYRQNIAVD
+1401 VDGSVYRQHIAVD
-1414 NKGGL
+1414 SKGGL

-1425 YFGEKTGVTEQYLF
+1425 LSGEKTGVTEQYLF

-1450 STASQAAITVENI
+1450 STASQAVVTVENI

-1471 DTESMADAAVGAE
+1471 DTESM
-1484 SPENVT
+1484 T
-1490 DVADAA
+1490 D
-1496 GSMENANDAADDS
+1496 
-1509 DNGEAAPAGDF
+1509 AAPAGDF
-1520 SNWEK
+1520 SDWEK

-1595 DAEVQVEGIIY
+1595 EAEVQVEGIIY
-1606 DGMPHIPQVTV
+1606 DGMPHIPQVIV

-1640 VGNYELTVKGIGVYE
+1640 VGAYVLTVKGIGVYE
-1655 GEKAISY
+1655 GEKAVSY

-1684 LWVAGI
+1684 LWVAGL

-1725 KNNINANDASV
+1725 KNNINANDATM

-1763 LDISSPLFEAE
+1763 LDISSPLFGAE

-1820 DSAAPAL
+1820 DNTAPAL
-1827 NAAGTDS
+1827 QAADTDNT
-1834 AAPALNAAGTDNAV
+1834 APAD
-1848 SALNAAAGTDNAAP
+1848 
-1862 AFNAEG
+1862 G
-1868 AEKLDSVKDTG
+1868 AEKLDSVTDVG

-1900 VLPSAKDNPA
+1900 VLPSVKDNPA

-2054 FTGINGYTGTMKKT
+2054 FTGISGYTGTMKKT

-2075 MATNADGRLE
+2075 MAANAGGRLE

-2097 GGAKPELSVTFKT
+2097 GGAKPELSVTFKA
-2110 ESGDVL
+2110 ENGDVL
-2116 QLKEDVDYTVTY
+2116 QLKEGVDYTVTY

-2144 SVTIKGKG
+2144 YVTIKGKG
-2152 NFTGTYKEVLPFTIV
+2152 NFTGTYKEILPFTIV

-2196 TDLDGKVLNAGTDYE
+2196 TDLDGKALNAGTDYE
-2211 KTLLYTYKEDT
+2211 KTLLYTYKADT
-2222 TLDDGTVRTAG
+2222 TLDDGTVRKAG

-2250 TVTPKGN
+2250 TVTPKGS

>member
-1 MPTGKNTQ
+1 
-9 QRELHNM
+9 
-16 NKWTEFAMLED
+16 
-27 GKILLVH
+27 
-34 EKNGTWSLPG
+34 
-44 GWFDVNQSVASNTV
+44 
-58 KETREEAELQVIAD
+58 
-72 KIIAVPDWRR
+72 
-82 HNKCNQP
+82 
-89 FGVIKILP
+89 
-97 YKAGRIAFC
+97 
-106 FIKTGRIAL
+106 
-115 RFLTRY
+115 
-121 SIRSTMYYK
+121 MYYK

-138 KSRVPGNR
+138 KSRVPDNR

-185 AAAAQNGAV
+185 AAAAQNGTM
-194 VTEAGQADRSDIE
+194 VTEAGQADNSDIE
-207 GSGDASSGN
+207 GAGDTSSGN
-216 ADKPGDSDAG
+216 EDKPG
-226 NGDKDKPENDA
+226 NDT
-237 DVSGDNA
+237 DVSGDDA

-270 KDIMSETEVD
+270 KDIMSETEVE

-365 SKVYETDD
+365 SKVFETDD

-421 SVNVVAEADEENLVW
+421 SVNVVSEADEENLVW

-462 IIITRVISLSTEG
+462 VIITRVTSLSTEG

-501 AANPADD
+501 A
-508 DSGAVATYAA
+508 

-529 ADNTATYAAGAA
+529 ADNTATYAA
-541 ENATEADNAAT
+541 
-552 YAAEADSIATQVDRA
+552 EADSIATQADRA
-567 GTTYGGVNFPW
+567 GTAYGGVSFPW

-631 VKIDEKEWTKDISLG
+631 VKIDEKEWTKDILLG

-672 VSAEGTLTGSVGFR
+672 VSTEGTLTGSVGFR
-686 CNKNTG
+686 CNKSTG

-717 MSIGLELIDD
+717 ISMGLELIDD
-727 KIASLAVEAEG
+727 KIASLAAEAEG

-989 MWGSDSYGRLANGQL
+989 MWGSDSHGRLANGQL

-1024 NVYFPSDGVSKNGVA
+1024 NVYFPSDGVSKNGAA

-1067 PTRLLTNVESFTVY
+1067 PTRLLINVESFTVY

-1102 GIAGKISTQSVVSPE
+1102 GIAGKIRTQSVVSPK

-1126 KEVHLSYENGVA
+1126 KEVHLNYENGVA

-1169 ILPEEEITGFYEDK
+1169 ILPEEEIAGFYEDENY
-1183 DCGSKYALN
+1183 GSKYALT
-1192 ADGELYAWGSN
+1192 AGGELYAWGSN
-1203 AYGQLGISTNA
+1203 AYGQLGISANA

-1284 FQLLFGGKL
+1284 FQFLFGGKL
-1293 CVAIVQGTAS
+1293 CAAIVQGTAS

-1319 SGGSFYADETDLEP
+1319 SGGLFYADETDLEP

-1341 SFLTYPDVEYTYLST
+1341 SFLVYPDVEYTYLST

-1392 GTAVCATYV
+1392 EAVVCATYV
-1401 VNGSVYRQNIAVD
+1401 VDGSVYRQHIAVD
-1414 NKGGL
+1414 SKGGL

-1425 YFGEKTGVTEQYLF
+1425 LSGEKTGVTEQYLF

-1450 STASQAAITVENI
+1450 STASQAVVTVENI

-1471 DTESMADAAVGAE
+1471 DTESM
-1484 SPENVT
+1484 T
-1490 DVADAA
+1490 D
-1496 GSMENANDAADDS
+1496 
-1509 DNGEAAPAGDF
+1509 AAPAGDF
-1520 SNWEK
+1520 SDWEK

-1595 DAEVQVEGIIY
+1595 EAEVQVEGIIY
-1606 DGMPHIPQVTV
+1606 DGMPHIPQVIV

-1640 VGNYELTVKGIGVYE
+1640 VGAYVLTVKGIGVYE
-1655 GEKAISY
+1655 GEKAVSY

-1684 LWVAGI
+1684 LWVAGL

-1725 KNNINANDASV
+1725 KNNINANDATM

-1763 LDISSPLFEAE
+1763 LDISSPLFGAE

-1820 DSAAPAL
+1820 DNTAPAL
-1827 NAAGTDS
+1827 QAADTDNT
-1834 AAPALNAAGTDNAV
+1834 APAD
-1848 SALNAAAGTDNAAP
+1848 
-1862 AFNAEG
+1862 G
-1868 AEKLDSVKDTG
+1868 AEKLDSVTDVG

-1900 VLPSAKDNPA
+1900 VLPSVKDNPA

-2054 FTGINGYTGTMKKT
+2054 FTGISGYTGTMKKT

-2075 MATNADGRLE
+2075 MAANAGGRLE

-2097 GGAKPELSVTFKT
+2097 GGAKPELSVTFKA
-2110 ESGDVL
+2110 ENGDVL
-2116 QLKEDVDYTVTY
+2116 QLKEGVDYTVTY

-2144 SVTIKGKG
+2144 YVTIKGKG
-2152 NFTGTYKEVLPFTIV
+2152 NFTGTYKEILPFTIV

-2196 TDLDGKVLNAGTDYE
+2196 TDLDGKALNAGTDYE
-2211 KTLLYTYKEDT
+2211 KTLLYTYKADT
-2222 TLDDGTVRTAG
+2222 TLDDGTVRKAG

-2250 TVTPKGN
+2250 TVTPKGS

>member
-1 MPTGKNTQ
+1 
-9 QRELHNM
+9 
-16 NKWTEFAMLED
+16 
-27 GKILLVH
+27 
-34 EKNGTWSLPG
+34 
-44 GWFDVNQSVASNTV
+44 
-58 KETREEAELQVIAD
+58 
-72 KIIAVPDWRR
+72 
-82 HNKCNQP
+82 
-89 FGVIKILP
+89 
-97 YKAGRIAFC
+97 
-106 FIKTGRIAL
+106 
-115 RFLTRY
+115 
-121 SIRSTMYYK
+121 
-130 CIHMKIRI
+130 
-138 KSRVPGNR
+138 
-146 NVHEEGNMHKV
+146 MHKV

-226 NGDKDKPENDA
+226 NGDKDEPGNDA
-237 DVSGDNA
+237 DVSGDDA
-244 SVSDGDAKLD
+244 SVSDGDVKLD

-270 KDIMSETEVD
+270 KDIMSETEVE

-373 YTRKMQEF
+373 YTWKMQEF

-421 SVNVVAEADEENLVW
+421 SVNVVAEADEENLIW

-462 IIITRVISLSTEG
+462 IIITRVTSLSTEG

-529 ADNTATYAAGAA
+529 AEAAG
-541 ENATEADNAAT
+541 
-552 YAAEADSIATQVDRA
+552 IATQADRA
-567 GTTYGGVNFPW
+567 GTAYGGVSFPW

-1004 GSKQLTPYKVEFD
+1004 GSKQLIPYKVEFD

-1067 PTRLLTNVESFTVY
+1067 PTRLLINVESFTVY

-1126 KEVHLSYENGVA
+1126 KEVHLNYENGVA

-1169 ILPEEEITGFYEDK
+1169 ILPEEKITGFYEDK
-1183 DCGSKYALN
+1183 DCGSKYALT

-1203 AYGQLGISTNA
+1203 AYGQLGISANA

-1293 CVAIVQGTAS
+1293 CAAIVQGTAS

-1313 SYKGGS
+1313 SYKGSS
-1319 SGGSFYADETDLEP
+1319 SGGSFYADETDLDP

-1341 SFLTYPDVEYTYLST
+1341 SFLVYPDVEYTYLST

-1401 VNGSVYRQNIAVD
+1401 VDGSVYRQNIAVD

-1425 YFGEKTGVTEQYLF
+1425 LFGEKTGVTEQYLF

-1450 STASQAAITVENI
+1450 STASQAAVTVENI

-1471 DTESMADAAVGAE
+1471 DTESM
-1484 SPENVT
+1484 T
-1490 DVADAA
+1490 D
-1496 GSMENANDAADDS
+1496 
-1509 DNGEAAPAGDF
+1509 AAPAGDF
-1520 SNWEK
+1520 SDWEK
-1525 NFDGLLPNEIYN
+1525 NFDGLRPNEIYN
-1537 IYAVKSREAENVLGS
+1537 IYAVKSKEAENVLGS

-1595 DAEVQVEGIIY
+1595 EAEVQVEGIIY

-1655 GEKAISY
+1655 GEKAVSY

-1827 NAAGTDS
+1827 NVAGTDN
-1834 AAPALNAAGTDNAV
+1834 AVPALNAAGTDN
-1848 SALNAAAGTDNAAP
+1848 TAP
-1862 AFNAEG
+1862 ADG
-1868 AEKLDSVKDTG
+1868 AEKLASVKDVG

-1940 TVKDGKTVLEEG
+1940 TVKDGKNVLEEG

-2075 MATNADGRLE
+2075 MAANADGRLE

-2097 GGAKPELSVTFKT
+2097 GGAKPEMSVTFKT
-2110 ESGDVL
+2110 ESGEVL
-2116 QLKEDVDYTVTY
+2116 QLKEGVDYTVTY

-2152 NFTGTYKEVLPFTIV
+2152 NFTGTYKEILPFTIV
-2167 AQDIGRLTLTAADK
+2167 AQDISKLTLTAADK

-2196 TDLDGKVLNAGTDYE
+2196 TDLDGKVLNAGT
-2211 KTLLYTYKEDT
+2211 
-2222 TLDDGTVRTAG
+2222 
-2233 TVIDK
+2233 VIDK

-2250 TVTPKGN
+2250 TVTPKGS
-2257 YTGEPLT
+2257 YTGDPLT

>member
-1 MPTGKNTQ
+1 
-9 QRELHNM
+9 
-16 NKWTEFAMLED
+16 
-27 GKILLVH
+27 
-34 EKNGTWSLPG
+34 
-44 GWFDVNQSVASNTV
+44 
-58 KETREEAELQVIAD
+58 
-72 KIIAVPDWRR
+72 
-82 HNKCNQP
+82 
-89 FGVIKILP
+89 
-97 YKAGRIAFC
+97 
-106 FIKTGRIAL
+106 
-115 RFLTRY
+115 
-121 SIRSTMYYK
+121 
-130 CIHMKIRI
+130 
-138 KSRVPGNR
+138 
-146 NVHEEGNMHKV
+146 MHKV

-185 AAAAQNGAV
+185 AAAAQNGTM
-194 VTEAGQADRSDIE
+194 VTEAGQADNSDIE
-207 GSGDASSGN
+207 GAGDTSSGN
-216 ADKPGDSDAG
+216 EDKPG
-226 NGDKDKPENDA
+226 NDT
-237 DVSGDNA
+237 DVSGDDA

-270 KDIMSETEVD
+270 KDIMSETEVE

-365 SKVYETDD
+365 SKVFETDD

-421 SVNVVAEADEENLVW
+421 SVNVVSEADEENLVW

-462 IIITRVISLSTEG
+462 VIITRVTSLSTEG

-501 AANPADD
+501 A
-508 DSGAVATYAA
+508 

-529 ADNTATYAAGAA
+529 ADNTATYAA
-541 ENATEADNAAT
+541 
-552 YAAEADSIATQVDRA
+552 EADSIATQADRA
-567 GTTYGGVNFPW
+567 GTAYGGVSFPW

-631 VKIDEKEWTKDISLG
+631 VKIDEKEWTKDILLG

-672 VSAEGTLTGSVGFR
+672 VSTEGTLTGSVGFR
-686 CNKNTG
+686 CNKSTG

-717 MSIGLELIDD
+717 ISMGLELIDD
-727 KIASLAVEAEG
+727 KIASLAAEAEG

-989 MWGSDSYGRLANGQL
+989 MWGSDSHGRLANGQL

-1024 NVYFPSDGVSKNGVA
+1024 NVYFPSDGVSKNGAA

-1067 PTRLLTNVESFTVY
+1067 PTRLLINVESFTVY

-1102 GIAGKISTQSVVSPE
+1102 GIAGKIRTQSVVSPK

-1126 KEVHLSYENGVA
+1126 KEVHLNYENGVA

-1169 ILPEEEITGFYEDK
+1169 ILPEEEIAGFYEDENY
-1183 DCGSKYALN
+1183 GSKYALT
-1192 ADGELYAWGSN
+1192 AGGELYAWGSN
-1203 AYGQLGISTNA
+1203 AYGQLGISANA

-1284 FQLLFGGKL
+1284 FQFLFGGKL
-1293 CVAIVQGTAS
+1293 CAAIVQGTAS

-1319 SGGSFYADETDLEP
+1319 SGGLFYADETDLEP

-1341 SFLTYPDVEYTYLST
+1341 SFLVYPDVEYTYLST

-1392 GTAVCATYV
+1392 EAVVCATYV
-1401 VNGSVYRQNIAVD
+1401 VDGSVYRQHIAVD
-1414 NKGGL
+1414 SKGGL

-1425 YFGEKTGVTEQYLF
+1425 LSGEKTGVTEQYLF

-1450 STASQAAITVENI
+1450 STASQAVVTVENI

-1471 DTESMADAAVGAE
+1471 DTESM
-1484 SPENVT
+1484 T
-1490 DVADAA
+1490 D
-1496 GSMENANDAADDS
+1496 
-1509 DNGEAAPAGDF
+1509 AAPAGDF
-1520 SNWEK
+1520 SDWEK

-1595 DAEVQVEGIIY
+1595 EAEVQVEGIIY
-1606 DGMPHIPQVTV
+1606 DGMPHIPQVIV

-1640 VGNYELTVKGIGVYE
+1640 VGAYVLTVKGIGVYE
-1655 GEKAISY
+1655 GEKAVSY

-1684 LWVAGI
+1684 LWVAGL

-1725 KNNINANDASV
+1725 KNNINANDATM

-1763 LDISSPLFEAE
+1763 LDISSPLFGAE

-1820 DSAAPAL
+1820 DNTAPAL
-1827 NAAGTDS
+1827 QAADTDNT
-1834 AAPALNAAGTDNAV
+1834 APAD
-1848 SALNAAAGTDNAAP
+1848 
-1862 AFNAEG
+1862 G
-1868 AEKLDSVKDTG
+1868 AEKLDSVTDVG

-1900 VLPSAKDNPA
+1900 VLPSVKDNPA

-2054 FTGINGYTGTMKKT
+2054 FTGISGYTGTMKKT

-2075 MATNADGRLE
+2075 MAANAGGRLE

-2097 GGAKPELSVTFKT
+2097 GGAKPELSVTFKA
-2110 ESGDVL
+2110 ENGDVL
-2116 QLKEDVDYTVTY
+2116 QLKEGVDYTVTY

-2144 SVTIKGKG
+2144 YVTIKGKG
-2152 NFTGTYKEVLPFTIV
+2152 NFTGTYKEILPFTIV

-2196 TDLDGKVLNAGTDYE
+2196 TDLDGKALNAGTDYE
-2211 KTLLYTYKEDT
+2211 KTLLYTYKADT
-2222 TLDDGTVRTAG
+2222 TLDDGTVRKAG

-2250 TVTPKGN
+2250 TVTPKGS

>member
-1 MPTGKNTQ
+1 MTK
-9 QRELHNM
+9 
-16 NKWTEFAMLED
+16 
-27 GKILLVH
+27 
-34 EKNGTWSLPG
+34 
-44 GWFDVNQSVASNTV
+44 
-58 KETREEAELQVIAD
+58 
-72 KIIAVPDWRR
+72 
-82 HNKCNQP
+82 
-89 FGVIKILP
+89 
-97 YKAGRIAFC
+97 
-106 FIKTGRIAL
+106 
-115 RFLTRY
+115 Y

-138 KSRVPGNR
+138 RSRVPGNR
-146 NVHEEGNMHKV
+146 NVHEEDNMHKV

-172 ALLSFSSVDLTAY
+172 ALLSFSGVDLTAY

-194 VTEAGQADRSDIE
+194 VTEAGQADNRDIE
-207 GSGDASSGN
+207 GSGDASSGNADKPGDSDASSGN

-226 NGDKDKPENDA
+226 NGDKDKPGNDT
-237 DVSGDNA
+237 DVSGDDA

-462 IIITRVISLSTEG
+462 IIITRVISLSTKG

-501 AANPADD
+501 SANPADD
-508 DSGAVATYAA
+508 DSGAVVATYAA
-518 ETAVSTTEAAG
+518 EADNTATYAAEAAESTTEAAG
-529 ADNTATYAAGAA
+529 ADNTATYAA
-541 ENATEADNAAT
+541 
-552 YAAEADSIATQVDRA
+552 EADSITTQADRA

-631 VKIDEKEWTKDISLG
+631 VKIDEKEWTKDITLG

-717 MSIGLELIDD
+717 ISFGVELIDD

-964 NVKEFRFPDDRN
+964 NVKEFGFPDDRN

-1024 NVYFPSDGVSKNGVA
+1024 NVYFPSDNVSKNGVA

-1126 KEVHLSYENGVA
+1126 KEVHLNYENGVA

-1169 ILPEEEITGFYEDK
+1169 ILPEEEIAGFYEDENY
-1183 DCGSKYALN
+1183 GSKYALT
-1192 ADGELYAWGSN
+1192 AGGELYAWGSN
-1203 AYGQLGISTNA
+1203 AYGQLGISANA

-1227 ISGIKEFTVQNGT
+1227 ISGIKEFAVQNGT

-1274 AVLADKKVTE
+1274 AVLTDKKVTE
-1284 FQLLFGGKL
+1284 FQFLFGGKL
-1293 CVAIVQGTAS
+1293 CAAIVQGTAS
-1303 GVSKDLYTWG
+1303 GISKDLYTWG

-1319 SGGSFYADETDLEP
+1319 ASGVFSANEADLEP

-1341 SFLTYPDVEYTYLST
+1341 SFLVYPDVEYTYLST
-1356 ISTLFTQFAVVKK
+1356 ISDLFTQFAVVKK

-1401 VNGSVYRQNIAVD
+1401 VNGSVYRQNIAID

-1450 STASQAAITVENI
+1450 STASQAAIAVQSM
-1463 EGMTNATV
+1463 EGMTDAVNA
-1471 DTESMADAAVGAE
+1471 AE

-1509 DNGEAAPAGDF
+1509 DSGEAAPAGDF

-1537 IYAVKSREAENVLGS
+1537 IYAVKSKEAENVLGS

-1595 DAEVQVEGIIY
+1595 EAEVQVEGIIY

-1655 GEKAISY
+1655 GEKAVSY

-1820 DSAAPAL
+1820 
-1827 NAAGTDS
+1827 NS
-1834 AAPALNAAGTDNAV
+1834 AAPALNAAGTDNA
-1848 SALNAAAGTDNAAP
+1848 AP
-1862 AFNAEG
+1862 ADG
-1868 AEKLDSVKDTG
+1868 AEKLASVKDTG

-1900 VLPSAKDNPA
+1900 VLLSAKDNPA

-1940 TVKDGKTVLEEG
+1940 TVKDGKNVLEEG

-2075 MATNADGRLE
+2075 MAANADGRLE

-2116 QLKEDVDYTVTY
+2116 QLKEGVDYTVTY

-2167 AQDIGRLTLTAADK
+2167 AQDISKLTLTAADK

>member
-1 MPTGKNTQ
+1 
-9 QRELHNM
+9 
-16 NKWTEFAMLED
+16 
-27 GKILLVH
+27 
-34 EKNGTWSLPG
+34 
-44 GWFDVNQSVASNTV
+44 
-58 KETREEAELQVIAD
+58 
-72 KIIAVPDWRR
+72 
-82 HNKCNQP
+82 
-89 FGVIKILP
+89 
-97 YKAGRIAFC
+97 
-106 FIKTGRIAL
+106 
-115 RFLTRY
+115 
-121 SIRSTMYYK
+121 
-130 CIHMKIRI
+130 
-138 KSRVPGNR
+138 
-146 NVHEEGNMHKV
+146 MHKV

-185 AAAAQNGAV
+185 AAAAQNGAT
-194 VTEAGQADRSDIE
+194 VTEAGQADRSVIE
-207 GSGDASSGN
+207 GADDASSGN
-216 ADKPGDSDAG
+216 ADKPG
-226 NGDKDKPENDA
+226 NDT
-237 DVSGDNA
+237 DVSGDDA

-270 KDIMSETEVD
+270 KDIMSETEVE

-328 DVTAGDTD
+328 DVTAGDTS
-336 VTVSIEADTLPAYYH
+336 VTVGIEADTLPAYYH

-365 SKVYETDD
+365 SKVFETDD

-421 SVNVVAEADEENLVW
+421 SVNVVAEADEENLIW

-442 EDFLALKEGDIFT
+442 EDFLALEEGDIFS

-462 IIITRVISLSTEG
+462 IIITRVTSLSTEG

-501 AANPADD
+501 AANPAED
-508 DSGAVATYAA
+508 DSSAA
-518 ETAVSTTEAAG
+518 
-529 ADNTATYAAGAA
+529 TATY
-541 ENATEADNAAT
+541 T
-552 YAAEADSIATQVDRA
+552 AEADGIATQADRA
-567 GTTYGGVNFPW
+567 GTAYGGVNFPW

-583 EVKPPESNVKIEL
+583 EVKQPDDMGKIEF
-596 SDIGGAVSVKIYV
+596 SDIGGTVSVKIYV

-618 EAGVSYGVTIKAE
+618 EAGVSYGITVKAE
-631 VKIDEKEWTKDISLG
+631 IKIAEKDLFDDISLG
-646 EIKEP
+646 EIKQP
-651 LGLTGLVFSAKVQF
+651 LGLTGLVFAAKVKLVF
-665 VLSVEGN
+665 SVEATGSVEG
-672 VSAEGTLTGSVGFR
+672 TMTGSVGFR

-692 VENISKTPELTLT
+692 VENISKTPEFTIT
-705 KTVEVTFKVGLK
+705 KAEELTFKVGLK
-717 MSIGLELIDD
+717 ITIGLELIDD
-727 KIASLAVEAEG
+727 KIASLAAEAEG
-738 GLKLKIKAKAKV
+738 GLKLKIKARTRL

-757 HLCNT
+757 HLCNI
-762 CFTVNI
+762 CFTINI
-768 GPYFEADVKVET
+768 GPYFEANIKVET

-845 NVTNSKGETRLNLN
+845 NVTNDKGETRLNLN

-882 GVDKI
+882 DVDKI

-964 NVKEFRFPDDRN
+964 NVKEFQFPDDRN

-1024 NVYFPSDGVSKNGVA
+1024 NVYFTSDSVSKNGVA

-1053 YNEINSSNSMYVTV
+1053 HNEINSSNSLHVTV

-1081 RGTCAA
+1081 QGTCAA

-1095 LWGNNTY
+1095 LWGKNTY

-1126 KEVHLSYENGVA
+1126 KEVHLNYENGVA

-1154 MAGEGDNEQWIPQQQ
+1154 MAGEGDNQQWIPQQQ
-1169 ILPEEEITGFYEDK
+1169 ILPEEEIAGFYEDENY
-1183 DCGSKYALN
+1183 GSKYALT
-1192 ADGELYAWGSN
+1192 AGGELYAWGSN
-1203 AYGQLGISTNA
+1203 AYGQLGISANA

-1255 NQAGQLGN
+1255 NQACQLGN

-1284 FQLLFGGKL
+1284 FQFLFGGKL
-1293 CVAIVQGTAS
+1293 CAAIVQGTAS
-1303 GVSKDLYTWG
+1303 GARKDLYTWG
-1313 SYKGGS
+1313 SYKGRS
-1319 SGGSFYADETDLEP
+1319 TGGVFYADETDLEP

-1341 SFLTYPDVEYTYLST
+1341 SFLVYPDVEYTYLST
-1356 ISTLFTQFAVVKK
+1356 ISDLFTQFAVVKK

-1392 GTAVCATYV
+1392 GTVVCATYV
-1401 VNGSVYRQNIAVD
+1401 VDGSVYRQHIAVD
-1414 NKGGL
+1414 SKGSL

-1425 YFGEKTGVTEQYLF
+1425 LFGEKTGVTEQYLF

-1450 STASQAAITVENI
+1450 GTATQAAIAVESMENV
-1463 EGMTNATV
+1463 N
-1471 DTESMADAAVGAE
+1471 DMADAAGIMEGAE
-1484 SPENVT
+1484 SPENVA
-1490 DVADAA
+1490 DVAEAA
-1496 GSMENANDAADDS
+1496 GSMENVNDAADDS
-1509 DNGEAAPAGDF
+1509 DSGEAAPAGDF

-1537 IYAVKSREAENVLGS
+1537 IYAVKSKEAENILGS

-1576 ESCEAPE
+1576 ESCETPE

-1595 DAEVQVEGIIY
+1595 EAEVQVEGIIY

-1617 ICEGKTLVP
+1617 NCEGKTLVL

-1655 GEKAISY
+1655 GEKSVSY

-1809 KTDET
+1809 KED
-1814 TAAAGT
+1814 
-1820 DSAAPAL
+1820 
-1827 NAAGTDS
+1827 
-1834 AAPALNAAGTDNAV
+1834 
-1848 SALNAAAGTDNAAP
+1848 
-1862 AFNAEG
+1862 
-1868 AEKLDSVKDTG
+1868 EKLASVTDIG

-1895 TVKLT
+1895 TIKLT

-2023 KLNGEEKPLTENKDY
+2023 KLNGEEKTLTENKDY

-2075 MATNADGRLE
+2075 MAANADGRLE

-2097 GGAKPELSVTFKT
+2097 GGVKPELSVTFKT

-2116 QLKEDVDYTVTY
+2116 QLKEGVDYTVTY

-2167 AQDIGRLTLTAADK
+2167 AQDISRLTLTAADK
-2181 VYRNKG
+2181 VYQNKG
-2187 NVYATKVTV
+2187 NIYATKVTV

-2293 DKTDPKQ
+2293 DKNDPKQ

-2318 SYRNNVAKGTATVI
+2318 SYQNNVAKGTATVI

>member
-1 MPTGKNTQ
+1 MPELPENRRKFLLKN
-9 QRELHNM
+9 R
-16 NKWTEFAMLED
+16 
-27 GKILLVH
+27 KI
-34 EKNGTWSLPG
+34 P
-44 GWFDVNQSVASNTV
+44 
-58 KETREEAELQVIAD
+58 
-72 KIIAVPDWRR
+72 
-82 HNKCNQP
+82 
-89 FGVIKILP
+89 
-97 YKAGRIAFC
+97 
-106 FIKTGRIAL
+106 L

-138 KSRVPGNR
+138 KSRVPDNR

-185 AAAAQNGAV
+185 AAVAQNGAV
-194 VTEAGQADRSDIE
+194 VTEAGQADNRDIE

-216 ADKPGDSDAG
+216 AGKPGDSDAGNGDKDKPGDSDAG
-226 NGDKDKPENDA
+226 NGDKDKPGDSDAGNGDEDKPGNDT
-237 DVSGDNA
+237 DVSGDDA

-270 KDIMSETEVD
+270 KDIMSETEVE

-328 DVTAGDTD
+328 DVTAGDTN

-365 SKVYETDD
+365 SKVFETDD

-462 IIITRVISLSTEG
+462 VIITRVISLSTEG

-518 ETAVSTTEAAG
+518 ETVVSTTEAVGAETAVSTTEAAG
-529 ADNTATYAAGAA
+529 ADNTATYAAETAVRT
-541 ENATEADNAAT
+541 TEAAGAVEGT
-552 YAAEADSIATQVDRA
+552 TEPAEADSIATQADRA
-567 GTTYGGVNFPW
+567 GTAYGGVSFPW

-631 VKIDEKEWTKDISLG
+631 VKIDEKEWTKDILLG

-717 MSIGLELIDD
+717 ISMGLELIDD
-727 KIASLAVEAEG
+727 KIASLAAEAEG

-831 NPVAGAAV
+831 NPVAGATV

-871 ALYSAEVKLPD
+871 ALYSAEVMLPD
-882 GVDKI
+882 SVDKI

-989 MWGSDSYGRLANGQL
+989 MWGSDSHGRLANGQL

-1102 GIAGKISTQSVVSPE
+1102 GIAGKIRTQSVVSPE

-1126 KEVHLSYENGVA
+1126 KEVHIDYENGVA

-1169 ILPEEEITGFYEDK
+1169 ILPEEEIAGFYEDENY
-1183 DCGSKYALN
+1183 GSKYALT
-1192 ADGELYAWGSN
+1192 AGGELYAWGSN
-1203 AYGQLGISTNA
+1203 AYGQLGINANA

-1219 NNTPAKIS
+1219 NNTPTKIS

-1274 AVLADKKVTE
+1274 AILADKKVTE

-1293 CVAIVQGTAS
+1293 CAAIVQGTAS

-1313 SYKGGS
+1313 SYKGSS
-1319 SGGSFYADETDLEP
+1319 SGGSFYSDETDLEP

-1341 SFLTYPDVEYTYLST
+1341 SFLVYPDVEYTYLST

-1392 GTAVCATYV
+1392 EAVVCATYV
-1401 VNGSVYRQNIAVD
+1401 VDGSVYRQHIAVD
-1414 NKGGL
+1414 SKGGL

-1425 YFGEKTGVTEQYLF
+1425 LFGEKTGVTEQYLF

-1450 STASQAAITVENI
+1450 STASQAVVTVENI

-1471 DTESMADAAVGAE
+1471 DTESMTDAAVGTE
-1484 SPENVT
+1484 SPENV
-1490 DVADAA
+1490 
-1496 GSMENANDAADDS
+1496 NDAADDS
-1509 DNGEAAPAGDF
+1509 DSKDAAPAGDF
-1520 SNWEK
+1520 SDWEK

-1537 IYAVKSREAENVLGS
+1537 IYAVKSREAKNVLGS

-1595 DAEVQVEGIIY
+1595 EAEVQVEGIIY
-1606 DGMPHIPQVTV
+1606 DGMPHIPQVIV

-1655 GEKAISY
+1655 GEKAVSY

-1684 LWVAGI
+1684 LWVAGL

-1725 KNNINANDASV
+1725 KNNINANDATM

-1763 LDISSPLFEAE
+1763 LDISSPLFGAE

-1814 TAAAGT
+1814 TAADNAANELNT

-1827 NAAGTDS
+1827 HAADTDNT
-1834 AAPALNAAGTDNAV
+1834 APAD
-1848 SALNAAAGTDNAAP
+1848 
-1862 AFNAEG
+1862 G
-1868 AEKLDSVKDTG
+1868 AEKLDSVTDVG

-1895 TVKLT
+1895 TIKLT
-1900 VLPSAKDNPA
+1900 VLPSVKDNPA

-1981 GSRRVAFQITGTA
+1981 GSRRIAFQITGTA

-2075 MATNADGRLE
+2075 MAANADGRLE

-2097 GGAKPELSVTFKT
+2097 GGAKPELSVTFMT

-2116 QLKEDVDYTVTY
+2116 QLKEGVDYTVTY

-2152 NFTGTYKEVLPFTIV
+2152 NFTGTYKEILPFTIV

-2222 TLDDGTVRTAG
+2222 TLDDGTVRKAG

-2250 TVTPKGN
+2250 TVTPRGS

>member
-1 MPTGKNTQ
+1 MP
-9 QRELHNM
+9 ELHENRRKFLLK
-16 NKWTEFAMLED
+16 NR
-27 GKILLVH
+27 KI
-34 EKNGTWSLPG
+34 P
-44 GWFDVNQSVASNTV
+44 
-58 KETREEAELQVIAD
+58 
-72 KIIAVPDWRR
+72 
-82 HNKCNQP
+82 
-89 FGVIKILP
+89 
-97 YKAGRIAFC
+97 
-106 FIKTGRIAL
+106 L
-115 RFLTRY
+115 RFLTKY
-121 SIRSTMYYK
+121 CIRSTMYYK

-138 KSRVPGNR
+138 KSRVPDNR
-146 NVHEEGNMHKV
+146 NVNEEGNMHKV

-185 AAAAQNGAV
+185 AAAAQNGTM
-194 VTEAGQADRSDIE
+194 VTEAGQADNSDIE
-207 GSGDASSGN
+207 GAGDASSGN
-216 ADKPGDSDAG
+216 ADKPGDSDTG
-226 NGDKDKPENDA
+226 NGDKDKPGNDA

-244 SVSDGDAKLD
+244 AVSDGDAELD

-259 LEAQNSLGRLF
+259 LEAQNSLGRLL
-270 KDIMSETEVD
+270 KDIMSETEVE

-328 DVTAGDTD
+328 DVTAGDTN
-336 VTVSIEADTLPAYYH
+336 VTVSIEADALPAYYH

-365 SKVYETDD
+365 SKVFETDD

-421 SVNVVAEADEENLVW
+421 SVNVVSEADEENLVW

-442 EDFLALKEGDIFT
+442 EDFLALKEGDIFA

-462 IIITRVISLSTEG
+462 VIITRVTSLSTEG

-508 DSGAVATYAA
+508 DSG
-518 ETAVSTTEAAG
+518 TAVE
-529 ADNTATYAAGAA
+529 TYAAGAVESITETAGAVEGTTEPA
-541 ENATEADNAAT
+541 EAVEGITEP
-552 YAAEADSIATQVDRA
+552 AEADSIATQADRA
-567 GTTYGGVNFPW
+567 GTAYGGVSFPW

-631 VKIDEKEWTKDISLG
+631 VKIDEKEWTKDILLG

-717 MSIGLELIDD
+717 ISMGLELIDD
-727 KIASLAVEAEG
+727 KIASLAAEAEG

-768 GPYFEADVKVET
+768 GPYFEADIKVET

-882 GVDKI
+882 GVDKV

-989 MWGSDSYGRLANGQL
+989 MWGSDSHGRLANGQL

-1102 GIAGKISTQSVVSPE
+1102 GIAGKIRTQSVVSPE

-1169 ILPEEEITGFYEDK
+1169 ILPEEEIAGFYEDENY
-1183 DCGSKYALN
+1183 GSKYALT
-1192 ADGELYAWGSN
+1192 AGGELYAWGSN

-1284 FQLLFGGKL
+1284 FQFLFGGKL
-1293 CVAIVQGTAS
+1293 CAAIVQGTAS

-1341 SFLTYPDVEYTYLST
+1341 SFLVYPDVEYTYLST

-1392 GTAVCATYV
+1392 EAVVCATYV
-1401 VNGSVYRQNIAVD
+1401 VDGSVYRQHIAVD
-1414 NKGGL
+1414 SKGGL

-1425 YFGEKTGVTEQYLF
+1425 LFGEKTGVTEQYLF

-1450 STASQAAITVENI
+1450 STASQAVVTVENI

-1471 DTESMADAAVGAE
+1471 DTESM
-1484 SPENVT
+1484 T
-1490 DVADAA
+1490 
-1496 GSMENANDAADDS
+1496 DAADDS
-1509 DNGEAAPAGDF
+1509 DSKDAAPAGDF
-1520 SNWEK
+1520 SDWEK

-1537 IYAVKSREAENVLGS
+1537 IYAVKSREAENILGS

-1576 ESCEAPE
+1576 ESCETPE

-1595 DAEVQVEGIIY
+1595 EAEVQVEGIIY
-1606 DGMPHIPQVTV
+1606 DGMPHIPQVIV

-1655 GEKAISY
+1655 GEKAVSY

-1716 EQVDYTVSY
+1716 EKVDYTVSY
-1725 KNNINANDASV
+1725 KNNINANDATM

-1763 LDISSPLFEAE
+1763 RDISSPLFGAE

-1809 KTDET
+1809 KED
-1814 TAAAGT
+1814 
-1820 DSAAPAL
+1820 
-1827 NAAGTDS
+1827 
-1834 AAPALNAAGTDNAV
+1834 
-1848 SALNAAAGTDNAAP
+1848 
-1862 AFNAEG
+1862 
-1868 AEKLDSVKDTG
+1868 EKLDSVTDVG

-1900 VLPSAKDNPA
+1900 VLPSVKDNPA

-2075 MATNADGRLE
+2075 MAANADGRLE

-2110 ESGDVL
+2110 ENGDVL
-2116 QLKEDVDYTVTY
+2116 QLKEGIDYTVTY

-2152 NFTGTYKEVLPFTIV
+2152 NFTGTYKEILPFTIV

-2196 TDLDGKVLNAGTDYE
+2196 TDLDGKALNAGTDYE

-2222 TLDDGTVRTAG
+2222 TLDDGTVRKAG

>member
-1 MPTGKNTQ
+1 
-9 QRELHNM
+9 
-16 NKWTEFAMLED
+16 
-27 GKILLVH
+27 
-34 EKNGTWSLPG
+34 
-44 GWFDVNQSVASNTV
+44 
-58 KETREEAELQVIAD
+58 
-72 KIIAVPDWRR
+72 
-82 HNKCNQP
+82 
-89 FGVIKILP
+89 
-97 YKAGRIAFC
+97 
-106 FIKTGRIAL
+106 
-115 RFLTRY
+115 
-121 SIRSTMYYK
+121 
-130 CIHMKIRI
+130 
-138 KSRVPGNR
+138 
-146 NVHEEGNMHKV
+146 MHKV

-194 VTEAGQADRSDIE
+194 VTEAGQADRRDIE

-226 NGDKDKPENDA
+226 NGDKDEPGNDA

-462 IIITRVISLSTEG
+462 IIITRVISLSTKG

-529 ADNTATYAAGAA
+529 ADNTATYAAEAA
-541 ENATEADNAAT
+541 ERTTETAD
-552 YAAEADSIATQVDRA
+552 ADGITTQADRA

-631 VKIDEKEWTKDISLG
+631 VKIDEKEWTKDITLG

-705 KTVEVTFKVGLK
+705 KTVEVTFKAGIKISFGV
-717 MSIGLELIDD
+717 ELIDD
-727 KIASLAVEAEG
+727 KIASLAAEAEG

-1024 NVYFPSDGVSKNGVA
+1024 NVYFPSDNVSKNGVA

-1081 RGTCAA
+1081 RGACAA

-1126 KEVHLSYENGVA
+1126 KEVHLNYENGVA

-1169 ILPEEEITGFYEDK
+1169 ILPEEEIAGFYEDK
-1183 DCGSKYALN
+1183 DCGSKYALT

-1203 AYGQLGISTNA
+1203 AYGQLGTSANA

-1293 CVAIVQGTAS
+1293 CAAIVQGTAS

-1401 VNGSVYRQNIAVD
+1401 VNGSVYRQNIAID

-1425 YFGEKTGVTEQYLF
+1425 LFGEKTGVTEQYLF

-1450 STASQAAITVENI
+1450 GTASQAAVTVE
-1463 EGMTNATV
+1463 
-1471 DTESMADAAVGAE
+1471 SMEGAE

-1490 DVADAA
+1490 DVVDAA
-1496 GSMENANDAADDS
+1496 GSMENVADAVVDTES
-1509 DNGEAAPAGDF
+1509 MEGMTEAAPAGDF

-1537 IYAVKSREAENVLGS
+1537 IYAVKSKEAENVLGS

-1595 DAEVQVEGIIY
+1595 EAEAQVEGIIY

-1655 GEKAISY
+1655 GEKAVSY

-1814 TAAAGT
+1814 
-1820 DSAAPAL
+1820 SA
-1827 NAAGTDS
+1827 AAGTDS

-1848 SALNAAAGTDNAAP
+1848 PTD
-1862 AFNAEG
+1862 G
-1868 AEKLDSVKDTG
+1868 AEKLDSVTDVG

-1940 TVKDGKTVLEEG
+1940 TVKDGKNVLEEG

-2075 MATNADGRLE
+2075 MAANADGRLE

-2116 QLKEDVDYTVTY
+2116 QLKEGVDYTVTY

-2167 AQDIGRLTLTAADK
+2167 AQDISKLTLTAADK

>member
-1 MPTGKNTQ
+1 
-9 QRELHNM
+9 
-16 NKWTEFAMLED
+16 
-27 GKILLVH
+27 
-34 EKNGTWSLPG
+34 
-44 GWFDVNQSVASNTV
+44 
-58 KETREEAELQVIAD
+58 
-72 KIIAVPDWRR
+72 
-82 HNKCNQP
+82 
-89 FGVIKILP
+89 
-97 YKAGRIAFC
+97 
-106 FIKTGRIAL
+106 
-115 RFLTRY
+115 
-121 SIRSTMYYK
+121 
-130 CIHMKIRI
+130 
-138 KSRVPGNR
+138 
-146 NVHEEGNMHKV
+146 
-157 FTKRSGARVLSMFLA
+157 
-172 ALLSFSSVDLTAY
+172 
-185 AAAAQNGAV
+185 
-194 VTEAGQADRSDIE
+194 
-207 GSGDASSGN
+207 
-216 ADKPGDSDAG
+216 
-226 NGDKDKPENDA
+226 
-237 DVSGDNA
+237 
-244 SVSDGDAKLD
+244 
-254 MGDAS
+254 
-259 LEAQNSLGRLF
+259 
-270 KDIMSETEVD
+270 
-280 TEQTG
+280 
-285 CGVYSVV
+285 
-292 MDGTKATASIQALED
+292 
-307 CTLVV
+307 
-312 GIYEEDGI
+312 
-320 RLIATGTA
+320 
-328 DVTAGDTD
+328 
-336 VTVSIEADTLPAYYH
+336 
-351 VKAFLVDNVSLRPC
+351 
-365 SKVYETDD
+365 
-373 YTRKMQEF
+373 
-381 FAKTTSDFTESQV
+381 
-394 LNLDADET
+394 
-402 NNFLVFADSVT
+402 
-413 VIPKSTDA
+413 
-421 SVNVVAEADEENLVW
+421 
-436 KIKNPG
+436 
-442 EDFLALKEGDIFT
+442 
-455 YYYTDED
+455 
-462 IIITRVISLSTEG
+462 
-475 EAENTVL
+475 
-482 TIQGADPEYED
+482 
-493 VISFIKYG
+493 
-501 AANPADD
+501 
-508 DSGAVATYAA
+508 
-518 ETAVSTTEAAG
+518 
-529 ADNTATYAAGAA
+529 
-541 ENATEADNAAT
+541 
-552 YAAEADSIATQVDRA
+552 
-567 GTTYGGVNFPW
+567 
-578 KMANL
+578 MANL

-631 VKIDEKEWTKDISLG
+631 VKIDEKEWTKDILLG

-1024 NVYFPSDGVSKNGVA
+1024 NVYFPSDNVSKNGVA

-1102 GIAGKISTQSVVSPE
+1102 GIAGKIRTQSVVSPE

-1126 KEVHLSYENGVA
+1126 KEVHIDYENGVA

-1169 ILPEEEITGFYEDK
+1169 ILPEEEIAGFYEDENY
-1183 DCGSKYALN
+1183 GSKYALT
-1192 ADGELYAWGSN
+1192 AGGELYAWGSN
-1203 AYGQLGISTNA
+1203 AYGQLGISANA

-1274 AVLADKKVTE
+1274 TVLTDKKVTE
-1284 FQLLFGGKL
+1284 FQFLFGGKL
-1293 CVAIVQGTAS
+1293 CAAIVQGTAS

-1313 SYKGGS
+1313 SYKGS
-1319 SGGSFYADETDLEP
+1319 STGGVFYADETDLEP

-1341 SFLTYPDVEYTYLST
+1341 SFLVYPDVEYTYLST
-1356 ISTLFTQFAVVKK
+1356 SSTLFTQFAVVKK
-1369 DGTLWEWLGTKE
+1369 DRTLWEWLGTKE

-1392 GTAVCATYV
+1392 GAVVCATYV
-1401 VNGSVYRQNIAVD
+1401 VDGSVYRQHIAVD
-1414 NKGGL
+1414 SKGGL

-1425 YFGEKTGVTEQYLF
+1425 LFGEKTGVTEQYLF

-1450 STASQAAITVENI
+1450 STASQAAMAVRSM
-1463 EGMTNATV
+1463 EGMTDAVNA
-1471 DTESMADAAVGAE
+1471 AE
-1484 SPENVT
+1484 SPENVN
-1490 DVADAA
+1490 DAA
-1496 GSMENANDAADDS
+1496 VATESPENVNDAADDS
-1509 DNGEAAPAGDF
+1509 DSKDAAPAGDF
-1520 SNWEK
+1520 SDWEK

-1537 IYAVKSREAENVLGS
+1537 IYVMKSREAENVLGS

-1595 DAEVQVEGIIY
+1595 EAEAQVEGIIY
-1606 DGMPHIPQVTV
+1606 DGMPHIPQVIV

-1655 GEKAISY
+1655 GEKAVSY

-1820 DSAAPAL
+1820 DSAAPTL
-1827 NAAGTDS
+1827 N
-1834 AAPALNAAGTDNAV
+1834 
-1848 SALNAAAGTDNAAP
+1848 AAGTDNAAP
-1862 AFNAEG
+1862 ADG
-1868 AEKLDSVKDTG
+1868 AEKLDSVKDVG

-1932 NGVVTPEI
+1932 NGIVTPEI

-1981 GSRRVAFQITGTA
+1981 GSRRVAFRITGTA

-2023 KLNGEEKPLTENKDY
+2023 KLNGEEKTLTENKDY

-2075 MATNADGRLE
+2075 MAANADGRLE

-2110 ESGDVL
+2110 ESGDVQ
-2116 QLKEDVDYTVTY
+2116 QLKEGVDYTVTY

-2138 NEKKLP
+2138 NEKKL
-2144 SVTIKGKG
+2144 STVTIKGKG

-2167 AQDIGRLTLTAADK
+2167 AQDISKLTLTAADK

-2187 NVYATKVTV
+2187 NIYTTKVTV

>member
-1 MPTGKNTQ
+1 
-9 QRELHNM
+9 M

-1263 GSTGGYSYLPT
+1263 GRTGGYSYLPT

>member
-1 MPTGKNTQ
+1 
-9 QRELHNM
+9 
-16 NKWTEFAMLED
+16 
-27 GKILLVH
+27 
-34 EKNGTWSLPG
+34 
-44 GWFDVNQSVASNTV
+44 
-58 KETREEAELQVIAD
+58 
-72 KIIAVPDWRR
+72 
-82 HNKCNQP
+82 
-89 FGVIKILP
+89 
-97 YKAGRIAFC
+97 
-106 FIKTGRIAL
+106 
-115 RFLTRY
+115 
-121 SIRSTMYYK
+121 
-130 CIHMKIRI
+130 
-138 KSRVPGNR
+138 
-146 NVHEEGNMHKV
+146 MHKV

-226 NGDKDKPENDA
+226 NGDKDKPSDSDAGNGDKDKPGDSDAGNGDKDEPGNDA
-237 DVSGDNA
+237 DVSGDDA

-351 VKAFLVDNVSLRPC
+351 VKAFLVNNVSLRPC
-365 SKVYETDD
+365 SKVFETDD

-381 FAKTTSDFTESQV
+381 FAKTTNDFTESQV
-394 LNLDADET
+394 LNLDTDET

-421 SVNVVAEADEENLVW
+421 LVNVIAEADEENLVW

-442 EDFLALKEGDIFT
+442 EDFLALEEGDIFS

-462 IIITRVISLSTEG
+462 IIITRVTSLSTEG

-501 AANPADD
+501 AANPAED
-508 DSGAVATYAA
+508 DSSAAVATYAA
-518 ETAVSTTEAAG
+518 EAAG
-529 ADNTATYAAGAA
+529 
-541 ENATEADNAAT
+541 
-552 YAAEADSIATQVDRA
+552 IATQADRA

-578 KMANL
+578 KMGNL
-583 EVKPPESNVKIEL
+583 EVKQPDDMGKIEF
-596 SDIGGAVSVKIYV
+596 SDIGGTVSVKIYV
-609 DTANDINTI
+609 DTANDISTI
-618 EAGVSYGVTIKAE
+618 EAGVSYGITVKAE
-631 VKIDEKEWTKDISLG
+631 IKIAEKDLFDDIPLG

-964 NVKEFRFPDDRN
+964 NVKEFGFPDDRN

-989 MWGSDSYGRLANGQL
+989 MWGADSYGRLANGQL

-1024 NVYFPSDGVSKNGVA
+1024 NVYFPSDSVSKNGVA

-1053 YNEINSSNSMYVTV
+1053 YNEINSSNSLHVTV

-1095 LWGNNTY
+1095 LWGNNTC
-1102 GIAGKISTQSVVSPE
+1102 GIAGKISTQSVVLPE

-1126 KEVHLSYENGVA
+1126 KEVHLNYENGVA

-1169 ILPEEEITGFYEDK
+1169 ILSEEEIAGFYEDENY
-1183 DCGSKYALN
+1183 GSKYALT
-1192 ADGELYAWGSN
+1192 AGGELYAWGSN

-1284 FQLLFGGKL
+1284 FQFLFGGKL
-1293 CVAIVQGTAS
+1293 CAAIVQGTAS
-1303 GVSKDLYTWG
+1303 GARKDLYTWG
-1313 SYKGGS
+1313 SYKGRS
-1319 SGGSFYADETDLEP
+1319 TGGVFYADETDLEP

-1341 SFLTYPDVEYTYLST
+1341 SFLTYPDAEYTYLST
-1356 ISTLFTQFAVVKK
+1356 ISDLFTQFAVVKK

-1392 GTAVCATYV
+1392 GTVVCATYV
-1401 VNGSVYRQNIAVD
+1401 VDGSVYRQHIAVD
-1414 NKGGL
+1414 SKGGL

-1425 YFGEKTGVTEQYLF
+1425 LFGEKTGVTEQYLF

-1450 STASQAAITVENI
+1450 STATQAAV
-1463 EGMTNATV
+1463 AV
-1471 DTESMADAAVGAE
+1471 QSMEGAE

-1496 GSMENANDAADDS
+1496 GSMENVNDAADDS
-1509 DNGEAAPAGDF
+1509 GNGDAAPAGDF
-1520 SNWEK
+1520 SDWEK

-1537 IYAVKSREAENVLGS
+1537 IYVMKSREAENVLGS

-1595 DAEVQVEGIIY
+1595 EAEAQVEGIIY
-1606 DGMPHIPQVTV
+1606 DGMPHIPQVIV

-1655 GEKAISY
+1655 GEKAVSY

-1794 SRQLKNKTEFTYSYY
+1794 SRQLKNKTEFTYSYC

-1834 AAPALNAAGTDNAV
+1834 AAPALNATGTDNAV
-1848 SALNAAAGTDNAAP
+1848 PTD
-1862 AFNAEG
+1862 G
-1868 AEKLDSVKDTG
+1868 AEKLDSVTDTG

-2023 KLNGEEKPLTENKDY
+2023 KLNGEEKTLTENKDY

-2075 MATNADGRLE
+2075 IAANADGRVE
-2085 AKLVSTEVPYAK
+2085 AKLVSAEVPYAK
-2097 GGAKPELSVTFKT
+2097 GGVKPELIVTFQT

-2116 QLKEDVDYTVTY
+2116 QLKEGVDYTVTY

-2167 AQDIGRLTLTAADK
+2167 AQDISKLTLTAADK

-2187 NVYATKVTV
+2187 NIYTTKVTV

-2250 TVTPKGN
+2250 TVTPKGS

>member
-1 MPTGKNTQ
+1 
-9 QRELHNM
+9 
-16 NKWTEFAMLED
+16 
-27 GKILLVH
+27 
-34 EKNGTWSLPG
+34 
-44 GWFDVNQSVASNTV
+44 
-58 KETREEAELQVIAD
+58 
-72 KIIAVPDWRR
+72 
-82 HNKCNQP
+82 
-89 FGVIKILP
+89 
-97 YKAGRIAFC
+97 
-106 FIKTGRIAL
+106 
-115 RFLTRY
+115 
-121 SIRSTMYYK
+121 
-130 CIHMKIRI
+130 
-138 KSRVPGNR
+138 
-146 NVHEEGNMHKV
+146 MHKV

-226 NGDKDKPENDA
+226 NGDKDKPSDSDAGNGDKDKPGDSDAGNGDKDEPGNDA
-237 DVSGDNA
+237 DVSGDDA

-270 KDIMSETEVD
+270 KDIMSETEVE

-421 SVNVVAEADEENLVW
+421 SVNVVAKADEENLIW

-529 ADNTATYAAGAA
+529 ADNSATYAAGAA
-541 ENATEADNAAT
+541 ENATEAVEADNSAT
-552 YAAEADSIATQVDRA
+552 YAAGAAENATEAVETAGIATQADRA

-934 GSLYMWGGNDY
+934 DSLYMWGGNDY

-964 NVKEFRFPDDRN
+964 NVKEFGFPDDRN

-1024 NVYFPSDGVSKNGVA
+1024 NVYFPSDNVSKNGVA

-1126 KEVHLSYENGVA
+1126 KEVHLNYENGVA

-1169 ILPEEEITGFYEDK
+1169 ILPEEEITGFYEDENY
-1183 DCGSKYALN
+1183 GSKYALT
-1192 ADGELYAWGSN
+1192 AGGELYAWGSN
-1203 AYGQLGISTNA
+1203 AYGQLGISANA

-1293 CVAIVQGTAS
+1293 CAAIVQGTAS

-1319 SGGSFYADETDLEP
+1319 ASGVFSANEADLEP

-1401 VNGSVYRQNIAVD
+1401 VNGSVYRQNIAID

-1450 STASQAAITVENI
+1450 STASQAAVTVENI

-1484 SPENVT
+1484 SPEIVT

-1496 GSMENANDAADDS
+1496 GSMENVNDAADDS
-1509 DNGEAAPAGDF
+1509 DNREAAPAGDF

-1525 NFDGLLPNEIYN
+1525 DFDGLLPNEIYN
-1537 IYAVKSREAENVLGS
+1537 IYAVKSKEAENILGS

-1595 DAEVQVEGIIY
+1595 EAEVQVEGIIY

-1617 ICEGKTLVP
+1617 VCEGKSLVL

-1655 GEKAISY
+1655 GEKAVSY

-1820 DSAAPAL
+1820 DSAVPAF

-1834 AAPALNAAGTDNAV
+1834 AAPALNAADTDSVAP
-1848 SALNAAAGTDNAAP
+1848 ALNAAGTDNTAP
-1862 AFNAEG
+1862 ADG
-1868 AEKLDSVKDTG
+1868 AEKLDSVKDVG

-1900 VLPSAKDNPA
+1900 VLPSVKDNPA

-2023 KLNGEEKPLTENKDY
+2023 KLNGEEKTLTENKDY

-2075 MATNADGRLE
+2075 MAANADGRLE

-2110 ESGDVL
+2110 ESGDTL
-2116 QLKEDVDYTVTY
+2116 QLKEGVDYTVTY

-2138 NEKKLP
+2138 NEKKL
-2144 SVTIKGKG
+2144 STVTIKGKG

-2167 AQDIGRLTLTAADK
+2167 AQDISKLTLTAADK

-2196 TDLDGKVLNAGTDYE
+2196 TDLDGKILNAGTDYE

>member
-1 MPTGKNTQ
+1 
-9 QRELHNM
+9 
-16 NKWTEFAMLED
+16 
-27 GKILLVH
+27 
-34 EKNGTWSLPG
+34 
-44 GWFDVNQSVASNTV
+44 
-58 KETREEAELQVIAD
+58 
-72 KIIAVPDWRR
+72 
-82 HNKCNQP
+82 
-89 FGVIKILP
+89 
-97 YKAGRIAFC
+97 
-106 FIKTGRIAL
+106 
-115 RFLTRY
+115 
-121 SIRSTMYYK
+121 
-130 CIHMKIRI
+130 
-138 KSRVPGNR
+138 
-146 NVHEEGNMHKV
+146 MHKV

-185 AAAAQNGAV
+185 AAAAQNGTM
-194 VTEAGQADRSDIE
+194 VTEAGQADNSDIE
-207 GSGDASSGN
+207 GAGDTSSGN

-226 NGDKDKPENDA
+226 NGDKDTPGNDA
-237 DVSGDNA
+237 DISGDDA

-270 KDIMSETEVD
+270 KDIMSETEVE

-365 SKVYETDD
+365 SKVFETDD

-421 SVNVVAEADEENLVW
+421 SVNVVSEADEENLVW

-455 YYYTDED
+455 YYYSDED
-462 IIITRVISLSTEG
+462 VIITRVTSLSTEG

-501 AANPADD
+501 A
-508 DSGAVATYAA
+508 

-529 ADNTATYAAGAA
+529 ADNTATYAA
-541 ENATEADNAAT
+541 
-552 YAAEADSIATQVDRA
+552 EADSIATQADRA
-567 GTTYGGVNFPW
+567 GTAYGGVSFPW

-631 VKIDEKEWTKDISLG
+631 VKIDEKEWTKDILLG

-672 VSAEGTLTGSVGFR
+672 VSTEGTLTGSVGFR
-686 CNKNTG
+686 CNKSTG

-717 MSIGLELIDD
+717 ISMGLELIDD
-727 KIASLAVEAEG
+727 KIASLAAEAEG

-989 MWGSDSYGRLANGQL
+989 MWGSDSHGRLANGQL

-1024 NVYFPSDGVSKNGVA
+1024 NVYFPSDGVSKNGAA

-1067 PTRLLTNVESFTVY
+1067 PTRLLINVESFTVY

-1102 GIAGKISTQSVVSPE
+1102 GIAGKIRTQSVVSPK

-1126 KEVHLSYENGVA
+1126 KEVHLNYENGMA

-1169 ILPEEEITGFYEDK
+1169 ILPEEEIAGFYEDENY
-1183 DCGSKYALN
+1183 GSKYALT
-1192 ADGELYAWGSN
+1192 AGGELYAWGSN
-1203 AYGQLGISTNA
+1203 AYGQLGISANA

-1284 FQLLFGGKL
+1284 FQFLFGGKL
-1293 CVAIVQGTAS
+1293 CAAIVQGTAS

-1319 SGGSFYADETDLEP
+1319 SGGLFYADETDLEP

-1341 SFLTYPDVEYTYLST
+1341 SFLVYPDVEYTYLST

-1392 GTAVCATYV
+1392 EAVVCATYV
-1401 VNGSVYRQNIAVD
+1401 VDGSVYRQHIAVD
-1414 NKGGL
+1414 SKGGL

-1425 YFGEKTGVTEQYLF
+1425 LSGEKTGVTEQYLF

-1450 STASQAAITVENI
+1450 STASQAVVTVENI

-1471 DTESMADAAVGAE
+1471 DTESM
-1484 SPENVT
+1484 T
-1490 DVADAA
+1490 D
-1496 GSMENANDAADDS
+1496 
-1509 DNGEAAPAGDF
+1509 AAPAGDF
-1520 SNWEK
+1520 SDWEK

-1595 DAEVQVEGIIY
+1595 EAEVQVEGIIY
-1606 DGMPHIPQVTV
+1606 DGMPHIPQVIV

-1640 VGNYELTVKGIGVYE
+1640 VGAYVLTVKGIGVYE
-1655 GEKAISY
+1655 GEKAVSY

-1684 LWVAGI
+1684 LWVAGL

-1725 KNNINANDASV
+1725 KNNINANDATM

-1763 LDISSPLFEAE
+1763 LDISSPLFGTE

-1820 DSAAPAL
+1820 DNTAPA
-1827 NAAGTDS
+1827 D
-1834 AAPALNAAGTDNAV
+1834 
-1848 SALNAAAGTDNAAP
+1848 
-1862 AFNAEG
+1862 G
-1868 AEKLDSVKDTG
+1868 AEKLDSVTDVG

-1940 TVKDGKTVLEEG
+1940 TVKEGKTVLEEG

-2054 FTGINGYTGTMKKT
+2054 FTGISGYTGTMKKT

-2075 MATNADGRLE
+2075 MAANAGGRLE

-2097 GGAKPELSVTFKT
+2097 GGAKPELSVTFKA
-2110 ESGDVL
+2110 ENGDVL
-2116 QLKEDVDYTVTY
+2116 QLKEGVDYTVTY

-2144 SVTIKGKG
+2144 YVTIKGKG
-2152 NFTGTYKEVLPFTIV
+2152 NFTGTYKEILPFTIV

-2196 TDLDGKVLNAGTDYE
+2196 TDLDGKALNAGTDYE
-2211 KTLLYTYKEDT
+2211 KTLLYTYKADT
-2222 TLDDGTVRTAG
+2222 TLDDGTVRKAG

-2250 TVTPKGN
+2250 TVTPKGS

>member
-1 MPTGKNTQ
+1 MPELPENRRKFLLKN
-9 QRELHNM
+9 R
-16 NKWTEFAMLED
+16 
-27 GKILLVH
+27 KI
-34 EKNGTWSLPG
+34 P
-44 GWFDVNQSVASNTV
+44 
-58 KETREEAELQVIAD
+58 
-72 KIIAVPDWRR
+72 
-82 HNKCNQP
+82 
-89 FGVIKILP
+89 
-97 YKAGRIAFC
+97 
-106 FIKTGRIAL
+106 L
-115 RFLTRY
+115 RFLTKY
-121 SIRSTMYYK
+121 GIRSTMYYK

-138 KSRVPGNR
+138 KSRVPDNR
-146 NVHEEGNMHKV
+146 NVHEEDNMHKV

-194 VTEAGQADRSDIE
+194 VTEAGQADNRDIE

-226 NGDKDKPENDA
+226 NGDKDKPGDSDAGNGDKDKPGDSDAGNGDKDKPGDSDAGNGDKDEPGNDT
-237 DVSGDNA
+237 DVSGDDA

-336 VTVSIEADTLPAYYH
+336 VTVNIEADTLPAYYH

-518 ETAVSTTEAAG
+518 ETAG
-529 ADNTATYAAGAA
+529 
-541 ENATEADNAAT
+541 
-552 YAAEADSIATQVDRA
+552 IATQADRA

-631 VKIDEKEWTKDISLG
+631 VKIDEKEWTKDILLG

-1024 NVYFPSDGVSKNGVA
+1024 NVYFPSDNVSKNGVA

-1095 LWGNNTY
+1095 LWGNNTC
-1102 GIAGKISTQSVVSPE
+1102 GIAGKISTQSVVLPE

-1126 KEVHLSYENGVA
+1126 KEVHLNYENGEA

-1169 ILPEEEITGFYEDK
+1169 ILPEEEIAGFYEDENY
-1183 DCGSKYALN
+1183 GSKYALT
-1192 ADGELYAWGSN
+1192 AGGELYAWGSN
-1203 AYGQLGISTNA
+1203 AYGQLGISANA

-1219 NNTPAKIS
+1219 NNTPAKVS

-1293 CVAIVQGTAS
+1293 CAAIVQGTAS

-1341 SFLTYPDVEYTYLST
+1341 GFLTYPDVEYTYLST
-1356 ISTLFTQFAVVKK
+1356 ISDLFTQFAVVKK

-1392 GTAVCATYV
+1392 GTVVCATYV
-1401 VNGSVYRQNIAVD
+1401 VDGSVYRQHIAVD
-1414 NKGGL
+1414 SKGGL

-1425 YFGEKTGVTEQYLF
+1425 LFGEKTGVTEQYLF

-1450 STASQAAITVENI
+1450 GTATQAAVTVESM
-1463 EGMTNATV
+1463 EG
-1471 DTESMADAAVGAE
+1471 SE

-1496 GSMENANDAADDS
+1496 GSMENMNDAADDS
-1509 DNGEAAPAGDF
+1509 DSGEAAPAGDF

-1537 IYAVKSREAENVLGS
+1537 IYAVKSKEAENVLGS

-1595 DAEVQVEGIIY
+1595 EAEVQVEGIIY

-1655 GEKAISY
+1655 GEKAVSY

-1684 LWVAGI
+1684 LWMAGI

-1814 TAAAGT
+1814 
-1820 DSAAPAL
+1820 SA
-1827 NAAGTDS
+1827 AAGTDS
-1834 AAPALNAAGTDNAV
+1834 AAPALNAAGTDNA
-1848 SALNAAAGTDNAAP
+1848 AP
-1862 AFNAEG
+1862 AFNTEG

-1900 VLPSAKDNPA
+1900 VLPSVKDNPA

-1940 TVKDGKTVLEEG
+1940 TVKDGKNVLEEG

-2075 MATNADGRLE
+2075 MAANADGRLE

-2110 ESGDVL
+2110 ENGEVL
-2116 QLKEDVDYTVTY
+2116 QLKEGVDYTVTY
-2128 KNNKALNDGS
+2128 KNNRALNDGS

-2167 AQDIGRLTLTAADK
+2167 AQDISKLTLTAADK

-2238 KDIIPA
+2238 KDITPA

-2250 TVTPKGN
+2250 TVTPKGS

>member
-1 MPTGKNTQ
+1 MPELPENRRKFLLKN
-9 QRELHNM
+9 R
-16 NKWTEFAMLED
+16 
-27 GKILLVH
+27 KI
-34 EKNGTWSLPG
+34 P
-44 GWFDVNQSVASNTV
+44 
-58 KETREEAELQVIAD
+58 
-72 KIIAVPDWRR
+72 
-82 HNKCNQP
+82 
-89 FGVIKILP
+89 
-97 YKAGRIAFC
+97 
-106 FIKTGRIAL
+106 L

-138 KSRVPGNR
+138 KSRVPDNR

-226 NGDKDKPENDA
+226 NGDKDEPGNDA
-237 DVSGDNA
+237 DVSGDDA
-244 SVSDGDAKLD
+244 SVSDGDVKLD

-270 KDIMSETEVD
+270 KDIMSETEVE

-373 YTRKMQEF
+373 YTWKMQEF

-421 SVNVVAEADEENLVW
+421 SVNVVAEADEENLIW

-462 IIITRVISLSTEG
+462 IIITRVTSLSTEG

-529 ADNTATYAAGAA
+529 AEAAG
-541 ENATEADNAAT
+541 
-552 YAAEADSIATQVDRA
+552 IATQADRA
-567 GTTYGGVNFPW
+567 GTAYGGVSFPW

-1004 GSKQLTPYKVEFD
+1004 GSKQLIPYKVEFD

-1067 PTRLLTNVESFTVY
+1067 PTRLLINVESFTVY

-1126 KEVHLSYENGVA
+1126 KEVHLNYENGVA

-1169 ILPEEEITGFYEDK
+1169 ILPEEKITGFYEDK
-1183 DCGSKYALN
+1183 DCGSKYALT

-1203 AYGQLGISTNA
+1203 AYGQLGISANA

-1293 CVAIVQGTAS
+1293 CAAIVQGTAS

-1313 SYKGGS
+1313 SYKGSS
-1319 SGGSFYADETDLEP
+1319 SGGSFYADETDLDP

-1341 SFLTYPDVEYTYLST
+1341 SFLVYPDVEYTYLST

-1401 VNGSVYRQNIAVD
+1401 VDGSVYRQNIAVD

-1425 YFGEKTGVTEQYLF
+1425 LFGEKTGVTEQYLF

-1450 STASQAAITVENI
+1450 STASQAAVTVENI

-1471 DTESMADAAVGAE
+1471 DTESM
-1484 SPENVT
+1484 T
-1490 DVADAA
+1490 D
-1496 GSMENANDAADDS
+1496 
-1509 DNGEAAPAGDF
+1509 AAPAGDF
-1520 SNWEK
+1520 SDWEK
-1525 NFDGLLPNEIYN
+1525 NFDGLRPNEIYN
-1537 IYAVKSREAENVLGS
+1537 IYAVKSKEAENVLGS

-1595 DAEVQVEGIIY
+1595 EAEVQVEGIIY

-1655 GEKAISY
+1655 GEKAVSY

-1827 NAAGTDS
+1827 NVAGTDN
-1834 AAPALNAAGTDNAV
+1834 AVPALNAAGTDN
-1848 SALNAAAGTDNAAP
+1848 TAP
-1862 AFNAEG
+1862 ADG
-1868 AEKLDSVKDTG
+1868 AEKLASVKDVG

-1940 TVKDGKTVLEEG
+1940 TVKDGKNVLEEG

-2075 MATNADGRLE
+2075 MAANADGRLE

-2097 GGAKPELSVTFKT
+2097 GGAKPEMSVTFKT
-2110 ESGDVL
+2110 ESGEVL
-2116 QLKEDVDYTVTY
+2116 QLKEGVDYTVTY

-2152 NFTGTYKEVLPFTIV
+2152 NFTGTYKEILPFTIV
-2167 AQDIGRLTLTAADK
+2167 AQDISKLTLTAADK

-2196 TDLDGKVLNAGTDYE
+2196 TDLDGKVLNAGT
-2211 KTLLYTYKEDT
+2211 
-2222 TLDDGTVRTAG
+2222 
-2233 TVIDK
+2233 VIDK

-2250 TVTPKGN
+2250 TVTPKGS
-2257 YTGEPLT
+2257 YTGDPLT

>member
-1 MPTGKNTQ
+1 MPELPENRRKFLLKN
-9 QRELHNM
+9 R
-16 NKWTEFAMLED
+16 
-27 GKILLVH
+27 KI
-34 EKNGTWSLPG
+34 P
-44 GWFDVNQSVASNTV
+44 
-58 KETREEAELQVIAD
+58 
-72 KIIAVPDWRR
+72 
-82 HNKCNQP
+82 
-89 FGVIKILP
+89 
-97 YKAGRIAFC
+97 
-106 FIKTGRIAL
+106 L
-115 RFLTRY
+115 RFLTKY
-121 SIRSTMYYK
+121 CIRSTMYYK

-138 KSRVPGNR
+138 KSRVPDNR
-146 NVHEEGNMHKV
+146 NVHEEDNMHKV

-194 VTEAGQADRSDIE
+194 VTEAGQADNRDIE

-226 NGDKDKPENDA
+226 NGDKDKPGDSDAGNGDKDEPGNDT
-237 DVSGDNA
+237 DVSGDDA

-270 KDIMSETEVD
+270 KDIMSETEVE

-336 VTVSIEADTLPAYYH
+336 ITVSIEADTLPAYYH

-421 SVNVVAEADEENLVW
+421 SVNVVAEADEENLIW

-462 IIITRVISLSTEG
+462 IIITRVTSLSTEG

-518 ETAVSTTEAAG
+518 EAAG
-529 ADNTATYAAGAA
+529 
-541 ENATEADNAAT
+541 
-552 YAAEADSIATQVDRA
+552 IATQADRA
-567 GTTYGGVNFPW
+567 GTTYGGVSFPW

-631 VKIDEKEWTKDISLG
+631 VKIDEKEWTKDILLG

-717 MSIGLELIDD
+717 ISMGLELIDD
-727 KIASLAVEAEG
+727 KIASLAAEAEG

-1126 KEVHLSYENGVA
+1126 KEVHLNYENGVA

-1169 ILPEEEITGFYEDK
+1169 ILPEEKITGFYEDK
-1183 DCGSKYALN
+1183 DCGSKYALT

-1203 AYGQLGISTNA
+1203 AYGQLGISANA

-1255 NQAGQLGN
+1255 NLAGQLGN

-1284 FQLLFGGKL
+1284 FQFLFGGKL
-1293 CVAIVQGTAS
+1293 CAAIVQGTAS

-1319 SGGSFYADETDLEP
+1319 SGGSFYADETDLKP

-1401 VNGSVYRQNIAVD
+1401 VDGSVYRQNIAVD

-1419 YTYGNP
+1419 YTYGNSLS
-1425 YFGEKTGVTEQYLF
+1425 GEKTGVTEQYLF

-1450 STASQAAITVENI
+1450 GTASQAAIAVENI

-1471 DTESMADAAVGAE
+1471 DTESMAVAAVGAE

-1496 GSMENANDAADDS
+1496 ESPENVNDAADDS
-1509 DNGEAAPAGDF
+1509 DSGEAAPAGDF

-1537 IYAVKSREAENVLGS
+1537 IYAVKSKEAENILGS

-1595 DAEVQVEGIIY
+1595 EAEVQVEGIIY

-1655 GEKAISY
+1655 GEKAVSY

-1684 LWVAGI
+1684 LWVAGL

-1725 KNNINANDASV
+1725 KNNINANDATM

-1763 LDISSPLFEAE
+1763 LDISSPLFGAE

-1814 TAAAGT
+1814 TAA
-1820 DSAAPAL
+1820 D
-1827 NAAGTDS
+1827 NAANELNTDN
-1834 AAPALNAAGTDNAV
+1834 AVPALNAAGTDN
-1848 SALNAAAGTDNAAP
+1848 TAP
-1862 AFNAEG
+1862 ADG
-1868 AEKLDSVKDTG
+1868 AEKLASVKDVG

-1940 TVKDGKTVLEEG
+1940 TVKDGKNVLEEG

-2075 MATNADGRLE
+2075 MAANADGRLE

-2097 GGAKPELSVTFKT
+2097 GGAKPEMSVTFKT
-2110 ESGDVL
+2110 ESGEVL
-2116 QLKEDVDYTVTY
+2116 QLKEGVDYTVTY

-2152 NFTGTYKEVLPFTIV
+2152 NFTGTYKEILPFTIV
-2167 AQDIGRLTLTAADK
+2167 AQDISKLTLTAADK

-2222 TLDDGTVRTAG
+2222 TLDDGIVRTAG

-2257 YTGEPLT
+2257 YKGEPLT

>member
-1 MPTGKNTQ
+1 
-9 QRELHNM
+9 
-16 NKWTEFAMLED
+16 
-27 GKILLVH
+27 
-34 EKNGTWSLPG
+34 
-44 GWFDVNQSVASNTV
+44 
-58 KETREEAELQVIAD
+58 
-72 KIIAVPDWRR
+72 
-82 HNKCNQP
+82 
-89 FGVIKILP
+89 
-97 YKAGRIAFC
+97 
-106 FIKTGRIAL
+106 
-115 RFLTRY
+115 
-121 SIRSTMYYK
+121 
-130 CIHMKIRI
+130 
-138 KSRVPGNR
+138 
-146 NVHEEGNMHKV
+146 MHKV

-185 AAAAQNGAV
+185 AAAAQNGTM
-194 VTEAGQADRSDIE
+194 VTEAGQADNSDIE
-207 GSGDASSGN
+207 GAGDTSSGN
-216 ADKPGDSDAG
+216 ADKPG
-226 NGDKDKPENDA
+226 NDA
-237 DVSGDNA
+237 DVSGDDA

-270 KDIMSETEVD
+270 KDIMSETEVE

-365 SKVYETDD
+365 SKVFETDD

-421 SVNVVAEADEENLVW
+421 SVNVVSEADEENLVW

-455 YYYTDED
+455 YYYSDED
-462 IIITRVISLSTEG
+462 VIITRVTSLSTEG

-501 AANPADD
+501 A
-508 DSGAVATYAA
+508 

-529 ADNTATYAAGAA
+529 ADNTATYAA
-541 ENATEADNAAT
+541 
-552 YAAEADSIATQVDRA
+552 EADSIATQADRA
-567 GTTYGGVNFPW
+567 GTAYGGVSFPW

-631 VKIDEKEWTKDISLG
+631 VKIDEKEWTKDILLG

-672 VSAEGTLTGSVGFR
+672 VSTEGTLTGSVGFR
-686 CNKNTG
+686 CNKSTG

-717 MSIGLELIDD
+717 ISMGLELIDD
-727 KIASLAVEAEG
+727 KIASLAAEAEG

-989 MWGSDSYGRLANGQL
+989 MWGSDSHGRLANGQL

-1024 NVYFPSDGVSKNGVA
+1024 NVYFPSDGVSKNGAA

-1067 PTRLLTNVESFTVY
+1067 PTRLLINVESFTVY

-1102 GIAGKISTQSVVSPE
+1102 GIAGKIRTQSVVSPK

-1126 KEVHLSYENGVA
+1126 KEVHLNYENGVA

-1169 ILPEEEITGFYEDK
+1169 ILPEEEIAGFYEDENY
-1183 DCGSKYALN
+1183 GSKYALT
-1192 ADGELYAWGSN
+1192 AGGELYAWGSN
-1203 AYGQLGISTNA
+1203 AYGQLGISANA

-1284 FQLLFGGKL
+1284 FQFLFGGKL
-1293 CVAIVQGTAS
+1293 CAAIVQGTAS

-1319 SGGSFYADETDLEP
+1319 SGGLFYADETDLEP

-1341 SFLTYPDVEYTYLST
+1341 SFLVYPDVEYTYLST

-1392 GTAVCATYV
+1392 EAVVCATYV
-1401 VNGSVYRQNIAVD
+1401 VDGSVYRQHIAVD
-1414 NKGGL
+1414 SKGGL

-1425 YFGEKTGVTEQYLF
+1425 LSGEKTGVTEQYLF

-1450 STASQAAITVENI
+1450 STASQAVVTVENI

-1471 DTESMADAAVGAE
+1471 DTESM
-1484 SPENVT
+1484 T
-1490 DVADAA
+1490 D
-1496 GSMENANDAADDS
+1496 
-1509 DNGEAAPAGDF
+1509 AAPAGDF
-1520 SNWEK
+1520 SDWEK

-1552 DNLLYIGQETS
+1552 DNLLYIDQETS

-1595 DAEVQVEGIIY
+1595 EAEVQVEGIIY
-1606 DGMPHIPQVTV
+1606 DGMPHIPQVIV

-1640 VGNYELTVKGIGVYE
+1640 VGAYVLTVKGIGVYE
-1655 GEKAISY
+1655 GEKAVSY

-1684 LWVAGI
+1684 LWVAGL

-1725 KNNINANDASV
+1725 KNNINANDATM

-1763 LDISSPLFEAE
+1763 LDISSPLFGAE

-1785 KPVPTLYFG
+1785 KPMPTLYFG

-1820 DSAAPAL
+1820 DNTAPAL
-1827 NAAGTDS
+1827 QAADTDNT
-1834 AAPALNAAGTDNAV
+1834 APAD
-1848 SALNAAAGTDNAAP
+1848 
-1862 AFNAEG
+1862 G
-1868 AEKLDSVKDTG
+1868 AEKLDSVTDVG

-1900 VLPSAKDNPA
+1900 VLPSVKDNPA

-2054 FTGINGYTGTMKKT
+2054 FTGISGYTGTMKKT

-2075 MATNADGRLE
+2075 MAANAGGRLE

-2097 GGAKPELSVTFKT
+2097 GGAKPELSVTFKA
-2110 ESGDVL
+2110 ENGDVL
-2116 QLKEDVDYTVTY
+2116 QLKEGVDYTVTY

-2144 SVTIKGKG
+2144 YVTIKGKG
-2152 NFTGTYKEVLPFTIV
+2152 NFTGTYKEILPFTIV

-2222 TLDDGTVRTAG
+2222 ILDDGTVRTAG

-2271 YDISGAAVTIP
+2271 YDISGAAVTIL

>member
-1 MPTGKNTQ
+1 
-9 QRELHNM
+9 M
-16 NKWTEFAMLED
+16 NKWTEFAVFED
-27 GKILLVH
+27 GKILLVL
-34 EKNGTWSLPG
+34 EKNGTWPLPG
-44 GWFDVNQSVASNTV
+44 GWCDVNQSVASNTV

-82 HNKCNQP
+82 HNKCNLP

-138 KSRVPGNR
+138 KSRVPDNR

-226 NGDKDKPENDA
+226 NGDKDKPGDSDAGNGDKDKPGDSDAGNGDKDEPGNDT
-237 DVSGDNA
+237 DVSGDDA

-336 VTVSIEADTLPAYYH
+336 VTVNIEADTLPAYYH

-421 SVNVVAEADEENLVW
+421 SVNVVAEADEENLIW

-482 TIQGADPEYED
+482 TIQGTDPEYED

-518 ETAVSTTEAAG
+518 ETVVSTTEAAGADNTATYAAGAAVSTTEAAG

-541 ENATEADNAAT
+541 ENATEA
-552 YAAEADSIATQVDRA
+552 AEAAGIATQADRA

-964 NVKEFRFPDDRN
+964 NVKEFGFPDDRN

-1024 NVYFPSDGVSKNGVA
+1024 NVYFPSDNVSKNGVA

-1126 KEVHLSYENGVA
+1126 KEVHLNYENGVA

-1183 DCGSKYALN
+1183 DYGSKYALT
-1192 ADGELYAWGSN
+1192 AGGELYAWGSN
-1203 AYGQLGISTNA
+1203 AYGQLGTSTNA
-1214 GTSTK
+1214 GTSSK
-1219 NNTPAKIS
+1219 NNTPAKVS
-1227 ISGIKEFTVQNGT
+1227 ISGIKEFAVQNGT

-1274 AVLADKKVTE
+1274 AVLTDKKVTE
-1284 FQLLFGGKL
+1284 FQFLFGGKL
-1293 CVAIVQGTAS
+1293 CAAIVQGTAS
-1303 GVSKDLYTWG
+1303 GISKDLYTWG

-1319 SGGSFYADETDLEP
+1319 ASGVFSANEADLEP

-1341 SFLTYPDVEYTYLST
+1341 SFLVYPDVEYTYLST
-1356 ISTLFTQFAVVKK
+1356 ISDLFTQFAVVKK

-1401 VNGSVYRQNIAVD
+1401 VNGSVYRQNIAID

-1450 STASQAAITVENI
+1450 STASQAAIAVQSM
-1463 EGMTNATV
+1463 EGMTDAVNA
-1471 DTESMADAAVGAE
+1471 AE

-1509 DNGEAAPAGDF
+1509 DSGEAAPAGDF

-1537 IYAVKSREAENVLGS
+1537 IYAVKSKEAENVLGS

-1595 DAEVQVEGIIY
+1595 EAEVQVEGIIY

-1655 GEKAISY
+1655 GEKAVSY

-1820 DSAAPAL
+1820 
-1827 NAAGTDS
+1827 NS
-1834 AAPALNAAGTDNAV
+1834 AAPALNAAGTDNA
-1848 SALNAAAGTDNAAP
+1848 AP
-1862 AFNAEG
+1862 ADG
-1868 AEKLDSVKDTG
+1868 AEKLASVKDTG

-1900 VLPSAKDNPA
+1900 VLLSAKDNPA

-1940 TVKDGKTVLEEG
+1940 TVKDGKNVLEEG

-2075 MATNADGRLE
+2075 MAANADGRLE

-2116 QLKEDVDYTVTY
+2116 QLKEGVDYTVTY

-2167 AQDIGRLTLTAADK
+2167 AQDISKLTLTAADK

>member
-1 MPTGKNTQ
+1 MQGKTG
-9 QRELHNM
+9 
-16 NKWTEFAMLED
+16 
-27 GKILLVH
+27 
-34 EKNGTWSLPG
+34 
-44 GWFDVNQSVASNTV
+44 
-58 KETREEAELQVIAD
+58 LQ
-72 KIIAVPDWRR
+72 
-82 HNKCNQP
+82 
-89 FGVIKILP
+89 GLIKIP
-97 YKAGRIAFC
+97 PCKAGRSAFC
-106 FIKTGRIAL
+106 FIKTGRIVL

-138 KSRVPGNR
+138 KSRVPDNR
-146 NVHEEGNMHKV
+146 NVHEEDNMHKV

-207 GSGDASSGN
+207 GAGDASSGN

-226 NGDKDKPENDA
+226 NGDKDKPGDSDAGNGDKDKPGDSDAGNGDKDKPGDSDAGNGNTDKPGNDT
-237 DVSGDNA
+237 DVSGDDA
-244 SVSDGDAKLD
+244 AVSDGDAKLD

-421 SVNVVAEADEENLVW
+421 SVNVVAEEDEENLVW

-508 DSGAVATYAA
+508 DSGTVATYAA

-541 ENATEADNAAT
+541 ENATEA
-552 YAAEADSIATQVDRA
+552 AEAAGIVTQADRA
-567 GTTYGGVNFPW
+567 GTAYGGVNFPW

-631 VKIDEKEWTKDISLG
+631 VKIDEKEWTKDILLG

-1024 NVYFPSDGVSKNGVA
+1024 NVYFPSDNVSKNGVA

-1126 KEVHLSYENGVA
+1126 KEVHLNYENGVA

-1169 ILPEEEITGFYEDK
+1169 ILPEEEIAGFYEDENY
-1183 DCGSKYALN
+1183 GSKYALT
-1192 ADGELYAWGSN
+1192 AGGELYAWGSN
-1203 AYGQLGISTNA
+1203 AYGQLGISANA

-1274 AVLADKKVTE
+1274 AVLTDKKVTE
-1284 FQLLFGGKL
+1284 FQFLFGGKL
-1293 CVAIVQGTAS
+1293 CAAIVQGTAS

-1356 ISTLFTQFAVVKK
+1356 ISDLFTQFAVVKK

-1401 VNGSVYRQNIAVD
+1401 VNGSVYRQNIAID

-1450 STASQAAITVENI
+1450 GTATQAAV
-1463 EGMTNATV
+1463 AV
-1471 DTESMADAAVGAE
+1471 ESMEGAE

-1496 GSMENANDAADDS
+1496 GSMENMNDAADNS
-1509 DNGEAAPAGDF
+1509 ENGDAAPAGDF

-1537 IYAVKSREAENVLGS
+1537 IYAVKSKEAENVLGS

-1595 DAEVQVEGIIY
+1595 EAEAQVEGIIY
-1606 DGMPHIPQVTV
+1606 DGMPHIPQVIV

-1655 GEKAISY
+1655 GEKAVSY

-1820 DSAAPAL
+1820 DNAAPAF
-1827 NAAGTDS
+1827 N
-1834 AAPALNAAGTDNAV
+1834 
-1848 SALNAAAGTDNAAP
+1848 AAGTDNAAP
-1862 AFNAEG
+1862 ADG

-1900 VLPSAKDNPA
+1900 VLPSVKDNPA

-1957 SYSNNNRVGTAFAII
+1957 NYSNNNRVGTAFAII

-2075 MATNADGRLE
+2075 MAANAAGRLE

-2110 ESGDVL
+2110 ESGEVL
-2116 QLKEDVDYTVTY
+2116 QLKEGVDYTVTY
-2128 KNNKALNDGS
+2128 KNNRALNDGS
-2138 NEKKLP
+2138 NEKKL
-2144 SVTIKGKG
+2144 STVTIKGKG

-2167 AQDIGRLTLTAADK
+2167 AQDISKLTLTAADK

-2187 NVYATKVTV
+2187 NIYTTKVTV

-2250 TVTPKGN
+2250 TVTPKGS
-2257 YTGEPLT
+2257 YTGEPLI

>member
-1 MPTGKNTQ
+1 
-9 QRELHNM
+9 
-16 NKWTEFAMLED
+16 
-27 GKILLVH
+27 
-34 EKNGTWSLPG
+34 
-44 GWFDVNQSVASNTV
+44 
-58 KETREEAELQVIAD
+58 
-72 KIIAVPDWRR
+72 
-82 HNKCNQP
+82 
-89 FGVIKILP
+89 
-97 YKAGRIAFC
+97 
-106 FIKTGRIAL
+106 
-115 RFLTRY
+115 
-121 SIRSTMYYK
+121 
-130 CIHMKIRI
+130 
-138 KSRVPGNR
+138 
-146 NVHEEGNMHKV
+146 MHKV

-226 NGDKDKPENDA
+226 NGDKDKPGDSDAGNGDKDKPGDSDAGNGDKDEPGNDT
-237 DVSGDNA
+237 DVSGDDA

-336 VTVSIEADTLPAYYH
+336 VTVNIEADTLPAYYH

-421 SVNVVAEADEENLVW
+421 SVNVVAEADEENLIW

-482 TIQGADPEYED
+482 TIQGTDPEYED

-518 ETAVSTTEAAG
+518 ETVVSTTEAAGADNTATYAAGAAVSTTEAAG

-541 ENATEADNAAT
+541 ENATEA
-552 YAAEADSIATQVDRA
+552 AEAAGIATQADRA

-631 VKIDEKEWTKDISLG
+631 VKIDEKEWTKDITLG

-705 KTVEVTFKVGLK
+705 KTVEVTFKAGIKISFGV
-717 MSIGLELIDD
+717 ELIDD

-964 NVKEFRFPDDRN
+964 NVKEFGFPDDRN

-1024 NVYFPSDGVSKNGVA
+1024 NVYFPSDNVSKNGVA

-1126 KEVHLSYENGVA
+1126 KEVHLNYENGMA

-1183 DCGSKYALN
+1183 DYGSKYALT
-1192 ADGELYAWGSN
+1192 AGGELYAWGSN
-1203 AYGQLGISTNA
+1203 AYGQLGTSTNA
-1214 GTSTK
+1214 GTSSK
-1219 NNTPAKIS
+1219 NNTPAKVS
-1227 ISGIKEFTVQNGT
+1227 ISGIKEFAVQNGT

-1274 AVLADKKVTE
+1274 AVLTDKKVTE
-1284 FQLLFGGKL
+1284 FQFLFGGKL
-1293 CVAIVQGTAS
+1293 CAAIVQGTAS
-1303 GVSKDLYTWG
+1303 GISKDLYTWG

-1319 SGGSFYADETDLEP
+1319 ASGVFSANEADLEP

-1341 SFLTYPDVEYTYLST
+1341 SFLVYPDVEYTYLST
-1356 ISTLFTQFAVVKK
+1356 ISDLFTQFAVVKK

-1401 VNGSVYRQNIAVD
+1401 VNGSVYRQNIAID

-1450 STASQAAITVENI
+1450 STASQAAIAVQSM
-1463 EGMTNATV
+1463 EGMTDAVNA
-1471 DTESMADAAVGAE
+1471 AE

-1509 DNGEAAPAGDF
+1509 DSGEAAPAGDF

-1537 IYAVKSREAENVLGS
+1537 IYAVKSKEAENVLGS

-1595 DAEVQVEGIIY
+1595 EAEVQVEGIIY

-1655 GEKAISY
+1655 GEKAVSY

-1820 DSAAPAL
+1820 
-1827 NAAGTDS
+1827 NS
-1834 AAPALNAAGTDNAV
+1834 AAPALNAAGTDNA
-1848 SALNAAAGTDNAAP
+1848 AP
-1862 AFNAEG
+1862 ADG
-1868 AEKLDSVKDTG
+1868 AEKLASVKDTG

-1900 VLPSAKDNPA
+1900 VLLSAKDNPA

-1940 TVKDGKTVLEEG
+1940 TVKDGKNVLEEG

-2075 MATNADGRLE
+2075 MAANADGRLE

-2116 QLKEDVDYTVTY
+2116 QLKEGVDYTVTY

-2167 AQDIGRLTLTAADK
+2167 AQDISKLTLTAADK

>member
-1 MPTGKNTQ
+1 
-9 QRELHNM
+9 
-16 NKWTEFAMLED
+16 
-27 GKILLVH
+27 
-34 EKNGTWSLPG
+34 
-44 GWFDVNQSVASNTV
+44 
-58 KETREEAELQVIAD
+58 
-72 KIIAVPDWRR
+72 
-82 HNKCNQP
+82 
-89 FGVIKILP
+89 
-97 YKAGRIAFC
+97 
-106 FIKTGRIAL
+106 
-115 RFLTRY
+115 
-121 SIRSTMYYK
+121 
-130 CIHMKIRI
+130 
-138 KSRVPGNR
+138 
-146 NVHEEGNMHKV
+146 MHKV

-185 AAAAQNGAV
+185 AAAAQNGTM
-194 VTEAGQADRSDIE
+194 VTEAGQADNSDIE
-207 GSGDASSGN
+207 EAGDTSSGN
-216 ADKPGDSDAG
+216 ADKPG
-226 NGDKDKPENDA
+226 NDA
-237 DVSGDNA
+237 DVSGDDA

-270 KDIMSETEVD
+270 KDIMSETEVE

-365 SKVYETDD
+365 SKVFETDD

-421 SVNVVAEADEENLVW
+421 SVNVVSEADEENLVW

-455 YYYTDED
+455 YYYSDED
-462 IIITRVISLSTEG
+462 VIITRVTSLSTEG

-501 AANPADD
+501 A
-508 DSGAVATYAA
+508 

-529 ADNTATYAAGAA
+529 ADNTATYAA
-541 ENATEADNAAT
+541 
-552 YAAEADSIATQVDRA
+552 EADSIATQADRA
-567 GTTYGGVNFPW
+567 GTAYGGVSFPW

-631 VKIDEKEWTKDISLG
+631 VKIDEKEWTKDILLG

-672 VSAEGTLTGSVGFR
+672 VSTEGTLTGSVGFR
-686 CNKNTG
+686 CNKSTG

-717 MSIGLELIDD
+717 ISMGLELIDD
-727 KIASLAVEAEG
+727 KIASLAAEAEG

-989 MWGSDSYGRLANGQL
+989 MWGSDSHGRLANGQL

-1024 NVYFPSDGVSKNGVA
+1024 NVYFPSDGVSKNGAA

-1067 PTRLLTNVESFTVY
+1067 PTRLLINVESFTVY

-1102 GIAGKISTQSVVSPE
+1102 GIAGKIRTQSVVSPK

-1126 KEVHLSYENGVA
+1126 KEVHLNYENGVA

-1169 ILPEEEITGFYEDK
+1169 ILPEEEIAGFYEDENY
-1183 DCGSKYALN
+1183 GSKYALT
-1192 ADGELYAWGSN
+1192 AGGELYAWGSN
-1203 AYGQLGISTNA
+1203 AYGQLGISANA

-1284 FQLLFGGKL
+1284 FQFLFGGKL
-1293 CVAIVQGTAS
+1293 CAAIVQGTAS

-1319 SGGSFYADETDLEP
+1319 SGGLFYADETDLEP

-1341 SFLTYPDVEYTYLST
+1341 SFLVYPDVEYTYLST

-1392 GTAVCATYV
+1392 EAVVCATYV
-1401 VNGSVYRQNIAVD
+1401 VDGSVYRQHIAVD
-1414 NKGGL
+1414 SKGGL

-1425 YFGEKTGVTEQYLF
+1425 LSGEKTGVTEQYLF

-1450 STASQAAITVENI
+1450 STASQAVVTVENI

-1471 DTESMADAAVGAE
+1471 DTESM
-1484 SPENVT
+1484 T
-1490 DVADAA
+1490 D
-1496 GSMENANDAADDS
+1496 
-1509 DNGEAAPAGDF
+1509 AAPAGDF
-1520 SNWEK
+1520 SDWEK

-1595 DAEVQVEGIIY
+1595 EAEVQVEGIIY
-1606 DGMPHIPQVTV
+1606 DGMPHIPQVIV

-1640 VGNYELTVKGIGVYE
+1640 VGAYVLTVKGIGVYE
-1655 GEKAISY
+1655 GEKAVSY

-1684 LWVAGI
+1684 LWVAGLQ
-1690 REGGYDYTGTAIKP
+1690 EGGYDYTGTAIKP

-1725 KNNINANDASV
+1725 KNNINANDATM

-1763 LDISSPLFEAE
+1763 LDISSPLFGAE

-1820 DSAAPAL
+1820 DNTAPAL
-1827 NAAGTDS
+1827 QAADTDNT
-1834 AAPALNAAGTDNAV
+1834 APAD
-1848 SALNAAAGTDNAAP
+1848 
-1862 AFNAEG
+1862 G
-1868 AEKLDSVKDTG
+1868 AEKLDSVTDVG

-1900 VLPSAKDNPA
+1900 VLPSVKDNPA

-2054 FTGINGYTGTMKKT
+2054 FTGISGYTGTMKKT

-2075 MATNADGRLE
+2075 MAANAGGRLE

-2097 GGAKPELSVTFKT
+2097 GGAKPELSVTFKA
-2110 ESGDVL
+2110 ENGDVL
-2116 QLKEDVDYTVTY
+2116 QLKEGVDYTVTY

-2144 SVTIKGKG
+2144 YVTIKGKG
-2152 NFTGTYKEVLPFTIV
+2152 NFTGTYKEILPFTIV

-2196 TDLDGKVLNAGTDYE
+2196 TDLDGKALNAGTDYE
-2211 KTLLYTYKEDT
+2211 KTLLYTYKADT
-2222 TLDDGTVRTAG
+2222 TLDDGTVRKAG

-2250 TVTPKGN
+2250 TVTPKGS